1 MKMKIRFSLI
11 TLLITLVCSSV
22 MAQQTDRY
30 QLEGRAV
37 EASTNKGIGYATIAL
52 LKADSSIV
60 AAVAADATGAFTIAA
75 KEQGRYMLQI
85 SSVGYTTHNRE
96 VELVE
101 GKTKL
106 GKVVLEQGIDI
117 SEVVVA
123 VQKPLIVA
131 DDEKI
136 AYSVEDDPDSA
147 TSQVVDIMRKVPQLS
162 VDAEGNVLLNGQS
175 DYKVLVNGRS
185 SSMMSKNFKSVIE
198 SMPAGSVKK
207 IEVITNP
214 STKYEAEGVGGIINI
229 ITDRK
234 VAGGYN
240 GNVNISGS
248 TQYFLNGNA
257 YIAAQAGKFSISA
270 SAYMQGIKS
279 RLDHRGEGF
288 REVFDD
294 PTMHLMTS
302 STGMKYNGRYLGAYF
317 NASYEID
324 TMNLITLE
332 GGYHNGKNRS
342 NANSKTEI
350 FSIDNERVMAYD
362 NYLNSHYNYNSYW
375 AAANYQRTFNRQ
387 DHTLTVSYEMDLSP
401 DKEEQLYDV
410 LNTFN
415 YPTSSRRN
423 LGDNGSFDNT
433 VQIDYFN
440 PINKVHSIEA
450 GTKYIYRRYTNE
462 SQTLLRDEATGEFA
476 IAPDYP
482 RSDMNY
488 TQNILALYAGYH
500 VKGKKLSGRV
510 GARMEQAWSDV
521 AVVTEKDKITYDP
534 SLFNVIPYASAN
546 YRPNDANTLSL
557 SYTQRLSRPNLWHM
571 NPYRNESPLNVSYG
585 NPDLDATLAHSV
597 ALSWRRFSSSWN
609 ISLGTTGSFSN
620 NALSSYSFVEDGV
633 THSTYDNIAK
643 RQIYGLNGTIGYRS
657 GVKFNVQLSGQGGY
671 NVIKAPA
678 LNLEN
683 DGFTYNVSLYASAA
697 LWKDATIYCN
707 GYAYRFGV
715 DLENS
720 FKQTYFSYGLGL
732 RQQLFKKKLTLS
744 FTASNPFNAN
754 SKLTQVVQTNTYRS
768 ENTSWQTL
776 RQFSFSIG
784 YRFGKSQVNVKSTNR
799 SIQNDDMES
808 GSRGGNSGG
817 GQQGM

>member
-1 MKMKIRFSLI
+1 MKAFFASLLLMI
-11 TLLITLVCSSV
+11 TALSTSA
-22 MAQQTDRY
+22 MAQNTNTY
-30 QLEGRAV
+30 TLEGRVV
-37 EASTNKGIGYATIAL
+37 ESSTDNAIGYATVAL
-52 LKADSSIV
+52 LRADSTV
-60 AAVAADATGAFTIAA
+60 VTAAAADAVGDFKLST
-75 KEQGRYMLQI
+75 KEAGTYTLQI
-85 SSVGYTTHNRE
+85 SSVGYTTLNRS
-96 VELVE
+96 VEIVE
-101 GKTKL
+101 ERTKL
-106 GKVVLEQGIDI
+106 GKVALEQGVDI
-117 SEVVVA
+117 KEVIVA

-131 DDEKI
+131 DDEKL
-136 AYSVEDDPDSA
+136 AYSVEDDPDAA
-147 TSQVVDIMRKVPQLS
+147 TSQLVDIMRKVPQLS

-185 SSMMSKNFKSVIE
+185 SSMMSKNFKTVIE

-229 ITDRK
+229 ITNRK

-240 GNVNISGS
+240 GNVNLSGS
-248 TQYFLNGNA
+248 NHYFLNGNA
-257 YIAAQAGKFSISA
+257 YFAAQAGKFSISA
-270 SAYMQGIKS
+270 SAYVQGMKS
-279 RLDHRGEGF
+279 RLTHRGEGF

-302 STGMKYNGRYLGAYF
+302 STGMTYKGKYWGAYF

-332 GGYHNGKNRS
+332 GGYHNGTNKS
-342 NANSKTEI
+342 IADSKTEV
-350 FSIDNERVMAYD
+350 FSIDNERVVAYD
-362 NYLNSHYNYNSYW
+362 NTWESGYKYNSYW
-375 AAANYQRTFNRQ
+375 ASANYQHRFNREE
-387 DHTLTVSYEMDLSP
+387 HTLTLSYEMDLSP
-401 DKEEQLYDV
+401 DKEDQLYDV

-415 YPTSSRRN
+415 YPTSARRN

-440 PINKVHSIEA
+440 PINKMHSIEA
-450 GTKYIYRRYTNE
+450 GSKYIYRRYTNE

-476 IAPDYP
+476 VAPDYP

-488 TQNILALYAGYH
+488 TQNILAFYAGYH

-521 AVVTEKDKITYDP
+521 VVRTEKEDIAYDP

-557 SYTQRLSRPNLWHM
+557 SYTQRLSRPNIWHM
-571 NPYRNESPLNVSYG
+571 NPYRNESPMSVSSG
-585 NPDLDATLAHSV
+585 NPDLDATIAHSV

-609 ISLGTTGSFSN
+609 VSLGTTGSFSN
-620 NALSSYSFVEDGV
+620 NAVSSYTFVEDGV
-633 THSTYDNIAK
+633 THSTYGNIAK
-643 RQIYGLNGTIGYRS
+643 RQVYGLNGTIGYRS

-671 NVIKAPA
+671 NVIKAPT
-678 LNLEN
+678 LNLAN

-720 FKQTYFSYGLGL
+720 YKQTYFSYGLGL

-744 FTASNPFNAN
+744 FTASNPFT
-754 SKLTQVVQTNTYRS
+754 SKMKLTSVTETNSYRS
-768 ENTSWQTL
+768 ENTSWQTP

-784 YRFGKSQVNVKSTNR
+784 YRFGKTQVNVKSTNR
-799 SIQNDDMES
+799 SIQNDDMDTS
-808 GSRGGNSGG
+808 SRGANAGAG
-817 GQQGM
+817 QGM

>member
-1 MKMKIRFSLI
+1 MKAFFASLLLMI
-11 TLLITLVCSSV
+11 TALSTSA
-22 MAQQTDRY
+22 MAQNTTSY
-30 QLEGRAV
+30 TLEGRVV
-37 EASTNKGIGYATIAL
+37 EASTDNSIGYATVAL
-52 LKADSSIV
+52 LRTDSTV
-60 AAVAADATGAFTIAA
+60 VTAAAADAVGDFKLST
-75 KEQGRYMLQI
+75 KEAGTYTLQI
-85 SSVGYTTHNRE
+85 SSVGYTTLNRS
-96 VELVE
+96 VEIVDE
-101 GKTKL
+101 RTKL
-106 GKVVLEQGIDI
+106 GKVALEQGVDI
-117 SEVVVA
+117 KEVVVA

-131 DDEKI
+131 DDEKL
-136 AYSVEDDPDSA
+136 AYSVEDDPDAA
-147 TSQVVDIMRKVPQLS
+147 TSQLVDIMRKVPQLS

-185 SSMMSKNFKSVIE
+185 SSMMSKNFKTVIE

-229 ITDRK
+229 ITNRK

-240 GNVNISGS
+240 GNVNLSGS
-248 TQYFLNGNA
+248 NHYFLNGNA
-257 YIAAQAGKFSISA
+257 YFAAQAGKFSISA
-270 SAYMQGIKS
+270 SAYVQGMKS
-279 RLDHRGEGF
+279 RLTHRGEGF

-302 STGMKYNGRYLGAYF
+302 STGMTYKGKHWGAYF

-332 GGYHNGKNRS
+332 GGYHNGTNKS
-342 NANSKTEI
+342 IADSKTEV
-350 FSIDNERVMAYD
+350 FSIDNERVVAYD
-362 NYLNSHYNYNSYW
+362 NTWESGYKYNSYW
-375 AAANYQRTFNRQ
+375 ASANYQHRFNREE
-387 DHTLTVSYEMDLSP
+387 HTLTLSYEMDLSP
-401 DKEEQLYDV
+401 DKEDQLYDV

-415 YPTSSRRN
+415 YPTSARRN

-440 PINKVHSIEA
+440 PINKMHSIEA
-450 GTKYIYRRYTNE
+450 GSKYIYRRYTNE

-476 IAPDYP
+476 VAPDYP

-510 GARMEQAWSDV
+510 GTRMEQAWSDV
-521 AVVTEKDKITYDP
+521 VVRTEKEDIAYDP

-571 NPYRNESPLNVSYG
+571 NPYRNESPLSVSYG
-585 NPDLDATLAHSV
+585 NPDLDATIAHSV

-609 ISLGTTGSFSN
+609 VSLGTTGSFSN
-620 NALSSYSFVEDGV
+620 NALSSYTFVEDGV
-633 THSTYDNIAK
+633 THSTYGNIAK
-643 RQIYGLNGTIGYRS
+643 RQVYGLNGTIGYRS

-671 NVIKAPA
+671 NVIKAPT
-678 LNLEN
+678 LNLAN

-720 FKQTYFSYGLGL
+720 YKQTYFSYGLGL

-744 FTASNPFNAN
+744 FTASNPFT
-754 SKLTQVVQTNTYRS
+754 SKMKLTSVTETNSYRS
-768 ENTSWQTL
+768 ENTSWQTP

-784 YRFGKSQVNVKSTNR
+784 YRFGKTQVNVKSTNR
-799 SIQNDDMES
+799 SIQNDDMDTS
-808 GSRGGNSGG
+808 SRGANTGAG
-817 GQQGM
+817 QGM

>member
-1 MKMKIRFSLI
+1 MKAFFASLLLMI
-11 TLLITLVCSSV
+11 TALSTSA
-22 MAQQTDRY
+22 MAQNTINY
-30 QLEGRAV
+30 TLEGRVV
-37 EASTNKGIGYATIAL
+37 ESSTDNAIGYATVAL
-52 LKADSSIV
+52 LRADSTV
-60 AAVAADATGAFTIAA
+60 VTAAAADAVGDFKLST
-75 KEQGRYMLQI
+75 KEAGTYTLQI
-85 SSVGYTTHNRE
+85 SSVGYTTLNRS
-96 VELVE
+96 VEIVE
-101 GKTKL
+101 ERTKL
-106 GKVVLEQGIDI
+106 GKVALEQGVDI
-117 SEVVVA
+117 KEVVVA

-131 DDEKI
+131 DDEKL
-136 AYSVEDDPDSA
+136 AYSVEDDPDAA
-147 TSQVVDIMRKVPQLS
+147 TSQLVDIMRKVPQLS

-185 SSMMSKNFKSVIE
+185 SSMMSKNFKTVIE

-229 ITDRK
+229 ITNRK

-240 GNVNISGS
+240 GNVNLSGS
-248 TQYFLNGNA
+248 NHYFLNGNA
-257 YIAAQAGKFSISA
+257 YFAAQAGKFSISA
-270 SAYMQGIKS
+270 SAYVQGMKS
-279 RLDHRGEGF
+279 RLTHRGEGF

-302 STGMKYNGRYLGAYF
+302 STGMTYKGRYLGAYF

-332 GGYHNGKNRS
+332 GGYHNGTNKS
-342 NANSKTEI
+342 IADSKTEV
-350 FSIDNERVMAYD
+350 FSIGNERVVAYD
-362 NYLNSHYNYNSYW
+362 NIWTSGYNYDDYW
-375 AAANYQRTFNRQ
+375 ASANYQHRFNREE
-387 DHTLTVSYEMDLSP
+387 HTLTLSYEMDLSP
-401 DKEEQLYDV
+401 DKEDQLYDV

-415 YPTSSRRN
+415 YPTSARRN

-440 PINKVHSIEA
+440 PINKIHSIEA
-450 GTKYIYRRYTNE
+450 GSKYIYRRYTNE

-510 GARMEQAWSDV
+510 GARMEQAWNDV
-521 AVVTEKDKITYDP
+521 VVRTEKEDIAYDP

-557 SYTQRLSRPNLWHM
+557 SYTQRLSRPSLWTM
-571 NPYRNESPLNVSYG
+571 NPYRNESPLSVSYG

-620 NALSSYSFVEDGV
+620 NAVSSYTFVEDGV
-633 THSTYDNIAK
+633 THSTYGNIAK
-643 RQIYGLNGTIGYRS
+643 RQVYGLNGTIGYRS

-671 NVIKAPA
+671 NVIKAPT
-678 LNLEN
+678 LNLAN

-715 DLENS
+715 GLENS
-720 FKQTYFSYGLGL
+720 YKQTYFSYGLGL

-744 FTASNPFNAN
+744 LTASNPFT
-754 SKLTQVVQTNTYRS
+754 SKMKLTSVTETNSYRS
-768 ENTSWQTL
+768 ENTSWQTP

-784 YRFGKSQVNVKSTNR
+784 YRFGKTQVNVKSTNR
-799 SIQNDDMES
+799 SIQNDDMDTS
-808 GSRGGNSGG
+808 SRGANAGAG
-817 GQQGM
+817 QGM

>member
-1 MKMKIRFSLI
+1 MKAFFASLLLMI
-11 TLLITLVCSSV
+11 TALSTSAI
-22 MAQQTDRY
+22 AQNTTSY
-30 QLEGRAV
+30 TLEGRVV
-37 EASTNKGIGYATIAL
+37 EASTDNSIGYATVAL
-52 LKADSSIV
+52 LRADSTV
-60 AAVAADATGAFTIAA
+60 VTAAAADAVGDFKLST
-75 KEQGRYMLQI
+75 KEAGTYTLQI
-85 SSVGYTTHNRE
+85 SSVGYTTLNRS
-96 VELVE
+96 VEIVE
-101 GKTKL
+101 ERTKL
-106 GKVVLEQGIDI
+106 GKVALEQGVDI
-117 SEVVVA
+117 KEVVVA

-131 DDEKI
+131 DDEKL
-136 AYSVEDDPDSA
+136 AYSVEDDPDAA
-147 TSQVVDIMRKVPQLS
+147 TSQLVDIMRKVPQLS

-185 SSMMSKNFKSVIE
+185 SSMMSKNFKTVIE

-229 ITDRK
+229 ITNRK

-240 GNVNISGS
+240 GNVNLSGS
-248 TQYFLNGNA
+248 NHYFLNGNA
-257 YIAAQAGKFSISA
+257 YFAAQAGKFSISA
-270 SAYMQGIKS
+270 SAYVQGMKS
-279 RLDHRGEGF
+279 RLTHRGEGF

-302 STGMKYNGRYLGAYF
+302 STGMTYKGRHLGAYF

-332 GGYHNGKNRS
+332 GGYHNGTNKS
-342 NANSKTEI
+342 IADSKTEV
-350 FSIDNERVMAYD
+350 FSIGNERVVAYD
-362 NYLNSHYNYNSYW
+362 NTWESGYKYNSYW
-375 AAANYQRTFNRQ
+375 ASANYQHRFNREE
-387 DHTLTVSYEMDLSP
+387 HTLTLSYEMDLSP
-401 DKEEQLYDV
+401 DKEDQLYDV

-415 YPTSSRRN
+415 YPTSARRN

-440 PINKVHSIEA
+440 PINKMHSIEA
-450 GTKYIYRRYTNE
+450 GSKYIYRRYTNE

-521 AVVTEKDKITYDP
+521 VVRTEKEDIAYDP

-557 SYTQRLSRPNLWHM
+557 SYTQRLSRPSLWTM
-571 NPYRNESPLNVSYG
+571 NPYRNESPLSVSYG

-609 ISLGTTGSFSN
+609 VSLGTTGSFSN
-620 NALSSYSFVEDGV
+620 NAVSSYTFVEDGV
-633 THSTYDNIAK
+633 THSTYGNIAK
-643 RQIYGLNGTIGYRS
+643 RQVYGLNGTIGYRS

-671 NVIKAPA
+671 NVIKAPT
-678 LNLEN
+678 LNLAN

-720 FKQTYFSYGLGL
+720 YKQTYFSYGLGL
-732 RQQLFKKKLTLS
+732 RQQLFKKRLTLS
-744 FTASNPFNAN
+744 FTASNPFT
-754 SKLTQVVQTNTYRS
+754 SKMKLTSVTETNSYRS
-768 ENTSWQTL
+768 ENTSWQTP

-784 YRFGKSQVNVKSTNR
+784 YRFGKTQVNVKSTNR
-799 SIQNDDMES
+799 SIQNDDMDTS
-808 GSRGGNSGG
+808 SRGANAGAG
-817 GQQGM
+817 QGM

>member
-1 MKMKIRFSLI
+1 MKAFFTSLLLMI
-11 TLLITLVCSSV
+11 TALSTSA
-22 MAQQTDRY
+22 MAQNTITY
-30 QLEGRAV
+30 TLEGRVV
-37 EASTNKGIGYATIAL
+37 ESSTDNAIGYATVAL
-52 LKADSSIV
+52 LRTDSTV
-60 AAVAADATGAFTIAA
+60 VTAAAADAVGDFKLSA
-75 KEQGRYMLQI
+75 KEKGSYTLQI
-85 SSVGYTTHNRE
+85 SSVGYTTLNRS
-96 VELVE
+96 VEIVE
-101 GKTKL
+101 ERTKL
-106 GKVVLEQGIDI
+106 GKVALEQGVDI
-117 SEVVVA
+117 KEVVVA

-131 DDEKI
+131 DDEKL
-136 AYSVEDDPDSA
+136 AYSVEDDPDAA
-147 TSQVVDIMRKVPQLS
+147 TSQLVDIMRKVPQLS

-185 SSMMSKNFKSVIE
+185 SSMMSKNFKTVIE

-229 ITDRK
+229 ITNRK

-240 GNVNISGS
+240 GNVNLSGS
-248 TQYFLNGNA
+248 NHYFLNGNA
-257 YIAAQAGKFSISA
+257 YFAAQAGKFSISA
-270 SAYMQGIKS
+270 SAYVQGMKS
-279 RLDHRGEGF
+279 RLTHRGEGF

-302 STGMKYNGRYLGAYF
+302 STGMTYKGKYLGAYF

-332 GGYHNGKNRS
+332 GGYHNGTNKGI
-342 NANSKTEI
+342 ADSKTEV
-350 FSIDNERVMAYD
+350 FSIGNERVVAYD
-362 NYLNSHYNYNSYW
+362 NTWESGYKYNSYW
-375 AAANYQRTFNRQ
+375 ASANYQHRFNREE
-387 DHTLTVSYEMDLSP
+387 HTLTLSYEMDLSP
-401 DKEEQLYDV
+401 DKEDQLYDV

-415 YPTSSRRN
+415 YPTSARRN

-440 PINKVHSIEA
+440 PINKMHSIEA
-450 GTKYIYRRYTNE
+450 GSKYIYRRYTNE

-521 AVVTEKDKITYDP
+521 VVRTEKEDIAYDP

-557 SYTQRLSRPNLWHM
+557 SYTQRLSRPSLWNM
-571 NPYRNESPLNVSYG
+571 NPYRNESPLSVSYG

-609 ISLGTTGSFSN
+609 VSLGTTGSFSN
-620 NALSSYSFVEDGV
+620 NAVSSYTFVEDGV
-633 THSTYDNIAK
+633 THSTYGNIAK
-643 RQIYGLNGTIGYRS
+643 RQVYGLNGTIGYRS

-671 NVIKAPA
+671 NVIKAPT
-678 LNLEN
+678 LNLSN
-683 DGFTYNVSLYASAA
+683 DGFTYNISLYASAA

-720 FKQTYFSYGLGL
+720 YKQTYFSYGLGL

-744 FTASNPFNAN
+744 FTASNPFT
-754 SKLTQVVQTNTYRS
+754 SKMKLTSVTETNSYRS
-768 ENTSWQTL
+768 ENTSWQTP

-784 YRFGKSQVNVKSTNR
+784 YRFGKTQVNVKSTNR
-799 SIQNDDMES
+799 SIQNDDMDTS
-808 GSRGGNSGG
+808 SRGANTGAG
-817 GQQGM
+817 QGM

>member
-1 MKMKIRFSLI
+1 MKAFFASLLLMI
-11 TLLITLVCSSV
+11 TALSTSA
-22 MAQQTDRY
+22 MAQNTTSY
-30 QLEGRAV
+30 TLEGRVV
-37 EASTNKGIGYATIAL
+37 ESSTDNSIGYATVAL
-52 LKADSSIV
+52 LRADSTV
-60 AAVAADATGAFTIAA
+60 VTAAAADAVGDFKLST
-75 KEQGRYMLQI
+75 KEAGTYTLQI
-85 SSVGYTTHNRE
+85 SSVGYTTLNRS
-96 VELVE
+96 VEIVE
-101 GKTKL
+101 ERTKL
-106 GKVVLEQGIDI
+106 GKVALEQGVDI
-117 SEVVVA
+117 KEVVVA

-131 DDEKI
+131 DDEKL
-136 AYSVEDDPDSA
+136 AYSVEDDPDAA
-147 TSQVVDIMRKVPQLS
+147 TSQLVDIMRKVPQLS

-185 SSMMSKNFKSVIE
+185 SSMMSKNFKTVIE

-229 ITDRK
+229 ITNRK

-240 GNVNISGS
+240 GNVNLSGS
-248 TQYFLNGNA
+248 NHYFLNGNA
-257 YIAAQAGKFSISA
+257 YFAAQAGKFSISA
-270 SAYMQGIKS
+270 SAYVQGMKS
-279 RLDHRGEGF
+279 RLTHRGEGF

-302 STGMKYNGRYLGAYF
+302 STGMTYKGKYWGAYF

-332 GGYHNGKNRS
+332 GGYHNGTNKGI
-342 NANSKTEI
+342 ADSKTEV
-350 FSIDNERVMAYD
+350 FSIGNERVVAYD
-362 NYLNSHYNYNSYW
+362 NIWTSGYKYNSYW
-375 AAANYQRTFNRQ
+375 ASANYQHRFNREE
-387 DHTLTVSYEMDLSP
+387 HTLTLSYEMDLSP
-401 DKEEQLYDV
+401 DKEDQLYDV

-415 YPTSSRRN
+415 YPTSARRN

-440 PINKVHSIEA
+440 PINKMHSIEA
-450 GTKYIYRRYTNE
+450 GSKYIYRRYTNE

-476 IAPDYP
+476 VAPDYP

-521 AVVTEKDKITYDP
+521 VVRTEKEDIAYDP

-557 SYTQRLSRPNLWHM
+557 SYTQRLSRPNLWNM
-571 NPYRNESPLNVSYG
+571 NPYRNESPMSVSYG
-585 NPDLDATLAHSV
+585 NPDLDATIAHSV

-609 ISLGTTGSFSN
+609 VSLGTTGSFSN

-633 THSTYDNIAK
+633 THSTYGNIAK
-643 RQIYGLNGTIGYRS
+643 RQVYGLNGTIGYRS

-671 NVIKAPA
+671 NVIKAPT
-678 LNLEN
+678 LNLAN

-720 FKQTYFSYGLGL
+720 YKQTYFSYGLGL

-744 FTASNPFNAN
+744 FTASNPFT
-754 SKLTQVVQTNTYRS
+754 SKMKLTSVTETNSYRS
-768 ENTSWQTL
+768 ENTSWQTP

-784 YRFGKSQVNVKSTNR
+784 YRFGKTQVNVKSTNR
-799 SIQNDDMES
+799 SIQNDDMDTS
-808 GSRGGNSGG
+808 SRGANAGAG
-817 GQQGM
+817 QGM

>member
-1 MKMKIRFSLI
+1 
-11 TLLITLVCSSV
+11 
-22 MAQQTDRY
+22 MAQNTTSY
-30 QLEGRAV
+30 TLEGRVV
-37 EASTNKGIGYATIAL
+37 ESSTDNSIGYATVAL
-52 LKADSSIV
+52 LRADSTV
-60 AAVAADATGAFTIAA
+60 VTAAAADAVGDFKLST
-75 KEQGRYMLQI
+75 KEAGTYTLQI
-85 SSVGYTTHNRE
+85 SSVGYTTLNRS
-96 VELVE
+96 VEIVE
-101 GKTKL
+101 ERTKL
-106 GKVVLEQGIDI
+106 GKVALEQGVDI
-117 SEVVVA
+117 KEVVVA

-131 DDEKI
+131 DDEKL
-136 AYSVEDDPDSA
+136 AYSVEDDPDAA
-147 TSQVVDIMRKVPQLS
+147 TSQLVDIMRKVPQLS

-185 SSMMSKNFKSVIE
+185 SSMMSKNFKTVIE

-229 ITDRK
+229 ITNRK

-240 GNVNISGS
+240 GNVNLSGS
-248 TQYFLNGNA
+248 NHYFLNGNA
-257 YIAAQAGKFSISA
+257 YFAAQAGKFSISA
-270 SAYMQGIKS
+270 SAYVQGMKS
-279 RLDHRGEGF
+279 RLTHRGEGF

-302 STGMKYNGRYLGAYF
+302 STGMTYKGKYWGAYF

-332 GGYHNGKNRS
+332 GGYHNGTNKGI
-342 NANSKTEI
+342 ADSKTEV
-350 FSIDNERVMAYD
+350 FSIGNERVVAYD
-362 NYLNSHYNYNSYW
+362 NIWTSGYKYNSYW
-375 AAANYQRTFNRQ
+375 ASANYQHRFNREE
-387 DHTLTVSYEMDLSP
+387 HTLTLSYEMDLSP
-401 DKEEQLYDV
+401 DKEDQLYDV

-415 YPTSSRRN
+415 YPTSARRN

-440 PINKVHSIEA
+440 PINKMHSIEA
-450 GTKYIYRRYTNE
+450 GSKYIYRRYTNE

-476 IAPDYP
+476 VAPDYP

-521 AVVTEKDKITYDP
+521 VVRTEKEDIAYDP

-557 SYTQRLSRPNLWHM
+557 SYTQRLSRPNLWNM
-571 NPYRNESPLNVSYG
+571 NPYRNESPMSVSYG
-585 NPDLDATLAHSV
+585 NPDLDATIAHSV

-609 ISLGTTGSFSN
+609 VSLGTTGSFSN

-633 THSTYDNIAK
+633 THSTYGNIAK
-643 RQIYGLNGTIGYRS
+643 RQVYGLNGTIGYRS

-671 NVIKAPA
+671 NVIKAPT
-678 LNLEN
+678 LNLAN

-720 FKQTYFSYGLGL
+720 YKQTYFSYGLGL

-744 FTASNPFNAN
+744 FTASNPFT
-754 SKLTQVVQTNTYRS
+754 SKMKLTSVTETNSYRS
-768 ENTSWQTL
+768 ENTSWQTP

-784 YRFGKSQVNVKSTNR
+784 YRFGKTQVNVKSTNR
-799 SIQNDDMES
+799 SIQNDDMDTS
-808 GSRGGNSGG
+808 SRGANAGAG
-817 GQQGM
+817 QGM

>member
-1 MKMKIRFSLI
+1 MKALLTSLLLMI
-11 TLLITLVCSSV
+11 TALSTSA
-22 MAQQTDRY
+22 MAQNTITY
-30 QLEGRAV
+30 TLEGRVV
-37 EASTNKGIGYATIAL
+37 ESSTDNAIGYATVAL
-52 LKADSSIV
+52 LRADSTV
-60 AAVAADATGAFTIAA
+60 VTAAAADAVGDFKLST
-75 KEQGRYMLQI
+75 KEAGTYTLQI
-85 SSVGYTTHNRE
+85 SSVGYTTLNRS
-96 VELVE
+96 VEIVE
-101 GKTKL
+101 ERTKL
-106 GKVVLEQGIDI
+106 GKVALEQGVDI
-117 SEVVVA
+117 KEVVVA

-131 DDEKI
+131 DDEKL
-136 AYSVEDDPDSA
+136 AYSVEDDPDAA
-147 TSQVVDIMRKVPQLS
+147 TSQLVDIMRKVPQLS

-185 SSMMSKNFKSVIE
+185 SSMMSKNFKTVIE

-229 ITDRK
+229 ITNRK

-240 GNVNISGS
+240 GNVNLSGS
-248 TQYFLNGNA
+248 NHYFLNGNA
-257 YIAAQAGKFSISA
+257 YFAAQAGKFSISA
-270 SAYMQGIKS
+270 SAYVQGMKS
-279 RLDHRGEGF
+279 RLTHRGEGF

-302 STGMKYNGRYLGAYF
+302 STGMTYKGRYLGAYF

-332 GGYHNGKNRS
+332 GGYHNGTNKS
-342 NANSKTEI
+342 IADSKTEV
-350 FSIDNERVMAYD
+350 FSIDNERVVAYD
-362 NYLNSHYNYNSYW
+362 NTWESGYKYNSYW
-375 AAANYQRTFNRQ
+375 ASANYQHRFNREE
-387 DHTLTVSYEMDLSP
+387 HTLTLSYEMDLSP
-401 DKEEQLYDV
+401 DKEDQLYDV

-415 YPTSSRRN
+415 YPTSARRN

-440 PINKVHSIEA
+440 PINKMHSIEA
-450 GTKYIYRRYTNE
+450 GSKYIYRRYTNE
-462 SQTLLRDEATGEFA
+462 SQTLLRDEATDEFVV
-476 IAPDYP
+476 APNYP

-521 AVVTEKDKITYDP
+521 VVRTEKEDIAYDP

-557 SYTQRLSRPNLWHM
+557 SYTQRLSRPSLWNM
-571 NPYRNESPLNVSYG
+571 NPYRNESPLSVSYG

-609 ISLGTTGSFSN
+609 VSLGTTGSFSN
-620 NALSSYSFVEDGV
+620 NAVSSYTFVENGV
-633 THSTYDNIAK
+633 THSTYGNIAK
-643 RQIYGLNGTIGYRS
+643 RQVYGLNGTIGYRS

-671 NVIKAPA
+671 NVIKAPT
-678 LNLEN
+678 LNLAN

-720 FKQTYFSYGLGL
+720 YKQTYFSYGLGL
-732 RQQLFKKKLTLS
+732 RQQLFKKRLTLS
-744 FTASNPFNAN
+744 FTASNPFT
-754 SKLTQVVQTNTYRS
+754 SKMKLTSVTETNSYRS
-768 ENTSWQTL
+768 ENTSWQTP

-784 YRFGKSQVNVKSTNR
+784 YRFGKTQVNVKSTNR
-799 SIQNDDMES
+799 SIQNDDMDTS
-808 GSRGGNSGG
+808 SRGANAGAG
-817 GQQGM
+817 QGM

>member
-1 MKMKIRFSLI
+1 MMKSLLSSLLLAL
-11 TLLITLVCSSV
+11 TLLCTTASGQNTTNFSI
-22 MAQQTDRY
+22 
-30 QLEGRAV
+30 EGRVV
-37 EASTNKGIGYATIAL
+37 EASTDKAIGYATVAL
-52 LKADSSIV
+52 LQTDSTVV
-60 AAVAADATGAFTIAA
+60 AAVAADAVGDFKLSTKKAGAYT
-75 KEQGRYMLQI
+75 LQI
-85 SSVGYTTHNRE
+85 SSVGYTTLSRA
-96 VELVE
+96 VEISDE
-101 GKTKL
+101 RTKL
-106 GKVVLEQGIDI
+106 GRIALEQGVDI
-117 SEVVVA
+117 EEVVVA

-131 DDEKI
+131 DDEKL
-136 AYSVEDDPDSA
+136 AYSVEDDPDAA
-147 TSQVVDIMRKVPQLS
+147 TSQLVDIMRKVPQLS
-162 VDAEGNVLLNGQS
+162 VDAEGNVRLNGQS

-185 SSMMSKNFKSVIE
+185 SSMMSKNFKTVIE

-229 ITDRK
+229 ITNRK

-240 GNVNISGS
+240 GNINLSGS
-248 TQYFLNGNA
+248 TAYSINGNA
-257 YIAAQAGKFSISA
+257 YFAAQAGKFSISA
-270 SAYMQGIKS
+270 SVYMQDMKS
-279 RLDHRGEGF
+279 RLPYRSESF

-294 PTMHLMTS
+294 PTMHLMNS
-302 STGMKYNGRYLGAYF
+302 SATMKYDGRYHGAHF

-324 TMNLITLE
+324 TMNLLTLE
-332 GGYHNGKNRS
+332 GGYYNGKS
-342 NANSKTEI
+342 WDKSDSKTEI

-362 NYLNSHYNYNSYW
+362 NTMESGFKYSSYW
-375 AAANYQRTFNRQ
+375 ASANYQHRFNREE
-387 DHTLTVSYEMDLSP
+387 HTLTLSYEMDLSP
-401 DKEEQLYDV
+401 DKEDQLYDV

-415 YPTSSRRN
+415 YPTSARRN

-440 PINKVHSIEA
+440 PINKMHSIEA
-450 GTKYIYRRYTNE
+450 GSKYIYRRYTNE

-521 AVVTEKDKITYDP
+521 VVRTEKEDIAYDP

-557 SYTQRLSRPNLWHM
+557 SYTQRLSRPNLWNM
-571 NPYRNESPLNVSYG
+571 NPYRNESPMSVSYG
-585 NPDLDATLAHSV
+585 NPDLDATLAHSF

-609 ISLGTTGSFSN
+609 ISLGTTSSFSN
-620 NALSSYSFVEDGV
+620 NALSPYSFVEDGV
-633 THSTYDNIAK
+633 THSTYGNIAK

-671 NVIKAPA
+671 NVIKAPT
-678 LNLEN
+678 LNLSN

-697 LWKDATIYCN
+697 LWKNATIYCN
-707 GYAYRFGV
+707 GYAFRFGV

-744 FTASNPFNAN
+744 FTASNPFTPDM
-754 SKLTQVVQTNTYRS
+754 KLTNITETNSYRS

-776 RQFSFSIG
+776 RHFSFSVG

-808 GSRGGNSGG
+808 NSRGGGNSGG
-817 GQQGM
+817 PVM

>member
-1 MKMKIRFSLI
+1 MKAFFTSLLLMI
-11 TLLITLVCSSV
+11 TALSTSA
-22 MAQQTDRY
+22 MAQNTITY
-30 QLEGRAV
+30 TLEGRVV
-37 EASTNKGIGYATIAL
+37 ESSTDNAIGYATVAL
-52 LKADSSIV
+52 LRADSTV
-60 AAVAADATGAFTIAA
+60 VTAAAADAVGDFKLST
-75 KEQGRYMLQI
+75 KEAGTYTLQI
-85 SSVGYTTHNRE
+85 SSVGYTTLNRS
-96 VELVE
+96 VEIVE
-101 GKTKL
+101 ERTKL
-106 GKVVLEQGIDI
+106 GKVALEQGVDI
-117 SEVVVA
+117 KEVVVA

-131 DDEKI
+131 DDEKL
-136 AYSVEDDPDSA
+136 AYSVEDDPDAA
-147 TSQVVDIMRKVPQLS
+147 TSQLVDIMRKVPQLS

-185 SSMMSKNFKSVIE
+185 SSMMSKNFKTVIE

-229 ITDRK
+229 ITNRK

-240 GNVNISGS
+240 GNVNLSGS
-248 TQYFLNGNA
+248 NHYFLNGNA
-257 YIAAQAGKFSISA
+257 YFAAQAGKFSISA
-270 SAYMQGIKS
+270 SAYVQGMKS
-279 RLDHRGEGF
+279 RLTHRGEGF

-302 STGMKYNGRYLGAYF
+302 STGMTYKGKYWGAYF

-332 GGYHNGKNRS
+332 GGYHNGTNKGI
-342 NANSKTEI
+342 ADSKTEV
-350 FSIDNERVMAYD
+350 FSIGNERVVAYD
-362 NYLNSHYNYNSYW
+362 NTWESGYKYNSYW
-375 AAANYQRTFNRQ
+375 ASANYQHRFNREE
-387 DHTLTVSYEMDLSP
+387 HTLTLSYEMDLSP
-401 DKEEQLYDV
+401 DKEDQLYDV

-415 YPTSSRRN
+415 YPTSARRN

-440 PINKVHSIEA
+440 PINKMHSIEA
-450 GTKYIYRRYTNE
+450 GSKYIYRRYTNE

-521 AVVTEKDKITYDP
+521 VVRTEKEDIAYDP

-557 SYTQRLSRPNLWHM
+557 SYTQRLSRPNLWNM
-571 NPYRNESPLNVSYG
+571 NPYRNESPLSVSYG

-609 ISLGTTGSFSN
+609 VSLGTTGSFSN
-620 NALSSYSFVEDGV
+620 NAVSSYTFVEDGV
-633 THSTYDNIAK
+633 THSTYGNIAK
-643 RQIYGLNGTIGYRS
+643 RQVYGLNGTIGYRS

-671 NVIKAPA
+671 NVIKAPT
-678 LNLEN
+678 LNLSN

-720 FKQTYFSYGLGL
+720 YKQTYFSYGLGL

-744 FTASNPFNAN
+744 FTASNPFT
-754 SKLTQVVQTNTYRS
+754 SKMKLTSVTETNSYRS
-768 ENTSWQTL
+768 ENTSWQTP

-784 YRFGKSQVNVKSTNR
+784 YRFGKTQVNVKSTNR
-799 SIQNDDMES
+799 SIQNDDMDTS
-808 GSRGGNSGG
+808 SRGANAGAG
-817 GQQGM
+817 QGM

>member
-1 MKMKIRFSLI
+1 MKAFFASLLLMI
-11 TLLITLVCSSV
+11 TALSTSA
-22 MAQQTDRY
+22 MAQNTTSY
-30 QLEGRAV
+30 TLEGRVV
-37 EASTNKGIGYATIAL
+37 EASTDNSIGYATVAL
-52 LKADSSIV
+52 LRADSTV
-60 AAVAADATGAFTIAA
+60 VTAAAADAVGDFKLST
-75 KEQGRYMLQI
+75 KEAGTYTLQI
-85 SSVGYTTHNRE
+85 SSVGYTTLNRS
-96 VELVE
+96 VEIVE
-101 GKTKL
+101 ERTKL
-106 GKVVLEQGIDI
+106 GKVALAQGVDI
-117 SEVVVA
+117 KEVVVA

-131 DDEKI
+131 DDEKL
-136 AYSVEDDPDSA
+136 AYSVEDDPDAA
-147 TSQVVDIMRKVPQLS
+147 TSQLIDIMRKVPQLS

-185 SSMMSKNFKSVIE
+185 SSMMSKNFKTVIE

-229 ITDRK
+229 ITNRK

-240 GNVNISGS
+240 GNVNFSGS
-248 TQYFLNGNA
+248 NHYFLNGNA
-257 YIAAQAGKFSISA
+257 YFAAQTGKFSISA
-270 SAYMQGIKS
+270 SAYVQGMKS
-279 RLDHRGEGF
+279 RLTHRGEGF

-302 STGMKYNGRYLGAYF
+302 STGMTYKGKYLGAYF

-332 GGYHNGKNRS
+332 GGYHNGTNKGI
-342 NANSKTEI
+342 ADSKTEV
-350 FSIDNERVMAYD
+350 FSIDNERVVAYD
-362 NYLNSHYNYNSYW
+362 NTWESGYKYNSYW
-375 AAANYQRTFNRQ
+375 ASANYQHRFNREE
-387 DHTLTVSYEMDLSP
+387 HTLTLSYEMDLSP
-401 DKEEQLYDV
+401 DKEDQLYDV

-415 YPTSSRRN
+415 YPTSARRN

-440 PINKVHSIEA
+440 PINKMHSIEA
-450 GTKYIYRRYTNE
+450 GSKYIYRRYTNE

-500 VKGKKLSGRV
+500 VKGKKLSGRI

-521 AVVTEKDKITYDP
+521 VVRTEKEDIAYDP

-557 SYTQRLSRPNLWHM
+557 SYTQRLSRPSLWNM
-571 NPYRNESPLNVSYG
+571 NPYRNESPLSVSYG

-609 ISLGTTGSFSN
+609 VSLGTTGSFSN
-620 NALSSYSFVEDGV
+620 NAVSSYTFVEDGV
-633 THSTYDNIAK
+633 THSTYGNIAK
-643 RQIYGLNGTIGYRS
+643 RQVYGLNGTIGYRS

-671 NVIKAPA
+671 NVIKAPT
-678 LNLEN
+678 LNLAN

-720 FKQTYFSYGLGL
+720 YKQTYFSYGLGL

-744 FTASNPFNAN
+744 FTASNPFT
-754 SKLTQVVQTNTYRS
+754 SKMKLTSVTETNSYRS
-768 ENTSWQTL
+768 ENTSWQTP

-784 YRFGKSQVNVKSTNR
+784 YRFGKTQVNVKSTNR
-799 SIQNDDMES
+799 SIQNDDMDTS
-808 GSRGGNSGG
+808 SRGANAGAG
-817 GQQGM
+817 QGM

>member
-1 MKMKIRFSLI
+1 MKAFFASLLLMI
-11 TLLITLVCSSV
+11 TALSTSA
-22 MAQQTDRY
+22 MAQNTTSY
-30 QLEGRAV
+30 TLEGRVV
-37 EASTNKGIGYATIAL
+37 EASTDNSIGYATVAL
-52 LKADSSIV
+52 LRADSTV
-60 AAVAADATGAFTIAA
+60 VTAAAADAVGDFKLST
-75 KEQGRYMLQI
+75 KEAGTYTLQI
-85 SSVGYTTHNRE
+85 SSVGYTTLNRS
-96 VELVE
+96 VEIVE
-101 GKTKL
+101 ERTKL
-106 GKVVLEQGIDI
+106 GKVALAQGVDI
-117 SEVVVA
+117 KEVVVA

-131 DDEKI
+131 DDEKL
-136 AYSVEDDPDSA
+136 AYSVEDDPDAA
-147 TSQVVDIMRKVPQLS
+147 TSQLIDIMRKVPQLS

-185 SSMMSKNFKSVIE
+185 SSMMSKNFKTVIE

-229 ITDRK
+229 ITNRK

-240 GNVNISGS
+240 GNVNLSGS
-248 TQYFLNGNA
+248 NHYFLNGNA
-257 YIAAQAGKFSISA
+257 YFAAQTGKFSISA
-270 SAYMQGIKS
+270 SAYVQGMKS
-279 RLDHRGEGF
+279 RLTHRGEGF

-302 STGMKYNGRYLGAYF
+302 STGMTYKGKYLGAYF

-332 GGYHNGKNRS
+332 GGYHNGTNKS
-342 NANSKTEI
+342 IADSKTEV
-350 FSIDNERVMAYD
+350 FSIDNERVVAYD
-362 NYLNSHYNYNSYW
+362 NTWESGYKYNSYW
-375 AAANYQRTFNRQ
+375 ASANYQHRFNREE
-387 DHTLTVSYEMDLSP
+387 HTLTLSYEMDLSP
-401 DKEEQLYDV
+401 DKEDQLYDV

-415 YPTSSRRN
+415 YPTSARRN

-440 PINKVHSIEA
+440 PINKMHSIEA
-450 GTKYIYRRYTNE
+450 GSKYIYRRYTNE

-476 IAPDYP
+476 VAPDYP

-500 VKGKKLSGRV
+500 VKGKKLSGRI

-521 AVVTEKDKITYDP
+521 VVRTEKEDIAYDP

-557 SYTQRLSRPNLWHM
+557 SYTQRLSRPNLWNM
-571 NPYRNESPLNVSYG
+571 NPYRNESPLSVSYG
-585 NPDLDATLAHSV
+585 NPDLDATIAHSV

-609 ISLGTTGSFSN
+609 VSLGTTGSFSN
-620 NALSSYSFVEDGV
+620 NAVSSYTFVEDGV
-633 THSTYDNIAK
+633 THSTYGNIAK
-643 RQIYGLNGTIGYRS
+643 RQVYGLNGTIGYRS

-671 NVIKAPA
+671 NVIKAPT
-678 LNLEN
+678 LNLAN

-720 FKQTYFSYGLGL
+720 YKQTYFSYGLGL

-744 FTASNPFNAN
+744 FTASNPFT
-754 SKLTQVVQTNTYRS
+754 SKMKLTSVTETNSYRS
-768 ENTSWQTL
+768 ENTSWQTP

-784 YRFGKSQVNVKSTNR
+784 YRFGKTQVNVKSTNR
-799 SIQNDDMES
+799 SIQNDDMDTS
-808 GSRGGNSGG
+808 SRGANTGAG
-817 GQQGM
+817 QGM

>member
-1 MKMKIRFSLI
+1 MKAFFASLLLMI
-11 TLLITLVCSSV
+11 TALSTSAI
-22 MAQQTDRY
+22 AQNSTSY
-30 QLEGRAV
+30 TLEGRVV
-37 EASTNKGIGYATIAL
+37 ESSTDNSIGYATVAL
-52 LKADSSIV
+52 LRADSTV
-60 AAVAADATGAFTIAA
+60 VTAAAADAVGDFKLST
-75 KEQGRYMLQI
+75 KEAGTYTLQI
-85 SSVGYTTHNRE
+85 SSVGYTTLNRS
-96 VELVE
+96 VEIVE
-101 GKTKL
+101 ERTKL
-106 GKVVLEQGIDI
+106 GKVALEQGVDI
-117 SEVVVA
+117 KEVVVA

-131 DDEKI
+131 DDEKL
-136 AYSVEDDPDSA
+136 AYSVEDDPDAA
-147 TSQVVDIMRKVPQLS
+147 TSQLVDIMRKVPQLS

-185 SSMMSKNFKSVIE
+185 SSMMSKNFKTVIE

-229 ITDRK
+229 ITNRK

-240 GNVNISGS
+240 GNVNLSGS
-248 TQYFLNGNA
+248 NHYFLNGNA
-257 YIAAQAGKFSISA
+257 YFAAQAGKFSISA
-270 SAYMQGIKS
+270 SAYVQGMKS
-279 RLDHRGEGF
+279 RLTHRGEGF

-302 STGMKYNGRYLGAYF
+302 STGMTYKGKYWGAYF

-332 GGYHNGKNRS
+332 GGYHNGTNKS
-342 NANSKTEI
+342 IADSKTEV
-350 FSIDNERVMAYD
+350 FSIGNERVVAYD
-362 NYLNSHYNYNSYW
+362 NTWESGYKYNSYW
-375 AAANYQRTFNRQ
+375 ASANYQHRFNREE
-387 DHTLTVSYEMDLSP
+387 HTLTLSYEMDLSP
-401 DKEEQLYDV
+401 DKEDQLYDV

-415 YPTSSRRN
+415 YPTSARRN

-440 PINKVHSIEA
+440 PINKMHSIEA
-450 GTKYIYRRYTNE
+450 GSKYIYRRYTNE

-521 AVVTEKDKITYDP
+521 VVRTEKEDIAYDP

-571 NPYRNESPLNVSYG
+571 NPYRNESPLSVSYG

-609 ISLGTTGSFSN
+609 VSLGTTGSFSN
-620 NALSSYSFVEDGV
+620 NAVSRYTFVEDGV
-633 THSTYDNIAK
+633 THSTYGNIAK
-643 RQIYGLNGTIGYRS
+643 RQVYGLNGTIGYRS

-671 NVIKAPA
+671 NVIKAPT
-678 LNLEN
+678 LNLAN

-720 FKQTYFSYGLGL
+720 YKQTYFSYGLGL
-732 RQQLFKKKLTLS
+732 RQQLFKKRLTLS
-744 FTASNPFNAN
+744 FTASNPFT
-754 SKLTQVVQTNTYRS
+754 SKMKLTSVTETNSYRS
-768 ENTSWQTL
+768 ENTSWQTP

-784 YRFGKSQVNVKSTNR
+784 YRFGKTQVNVKSTNR
-799 SIQNDDMES
+799 SIQNDDMDTS
-808 GSRGGNSGG
+808 SRGANAGAG
-817 GQQGM
+817 QGM

>member
-1 MKMKIRFSLI
+1 MKAFFASLLLMI
-11 TLLITLVCSSV
+11 TALSTSAI
-22 MAQQTDRY
+22 AQNTTSY
-30 QLEGRAV
+30 TLEGRVV
-37 EASTNKGIGYATIAL
+37 EASTDNPIGYATVAL
-52 LKADSSIV
+52 LRADSTV
-60 AAVAADATGAFTIAA
+60 VTAAAADAVGDFKLST
-75 KEQGRYMLQI
+75 KEAGTYTLQI
-85 SSVGYTTHNRE
+85 SSVGYTTLNRS
-96 VELVE
+96 VEIVE
-101 GKTKL
+101 ERTKL
-106 GKVVLEQGIDI
+106 GKVALEQGVDI
-117 SEVVVA
+117 KEVVVA

-131 DDEKI
+131 DDEKL
-136 AYSVEDDPDSA
+136 AYSVEDDPDAA
-147 TSQVVDIMRKVPQLS
+147 TSQLVDIMRKVPQLS

-185 SSMMSKNFKSVIE
+185 SSMMSKNFKTVIE

-229 ITDRK
+229 ITNRK

-240 GNVNISGS
+240 GNVNLSGS
-248 TQYFLNGNA
+248 NHYFLNGNA
-257 YIAAQAGKFSISA
+257 YFAAQAGKFSISA
-270 SAYMQGIKS
+270 SAYVQGMKS
-279 RLDHRGEGF
+279 RLTHRGEGF

-302 STGMKYNGRYLGAYF
+302 STGMTYKGKYLGAYF

-332 GGYHNGKNRS
+332 GGYHNGTNKG
-342 NANSKTEI
+342 NADSKTEV
-350 FSIDNERVMAYD
+350 FSIDNERVVAYD
-362 NYLNSHYNYNSYW
+362 NTWESGYKYNSYW
-375 AAANYQRTFNRQ
+375 ASANYQHRFNREE
-387 DHTLTVSYEMDLSP
+387 HTLTLSYEMDLSP
-401 DKEEQLYDV
+401 DKEDQLYDV

-415 YPTSSRRN
+415 YPTSARRN

-440 PINKVHSIEA
+440 PINKMHSIET
-450 GTKYIYRRYTNE
+450 GSKYIYRRYTNE

-476 IAPDYP
+476 VAPDYP

-521 AVVTEKDKITYDP
+521 VVRTEKEDIAYDP

-557 SYTQRLSRPNLWHM
+557 SYTQRLSRPNLWNM
-571 NPYRNESPLNVSYG
+571 NPYRNESPLSVSYG
-585 NPDLDATLAHSV
+585 NPDLDATIAHSV

-609 ISLGTTGSFSN
+609 VSLGTTGSFSN
-620 NALSSYSFVEDGV
+620 NAVSSYTFVEDGV
-633 THSTYDNIAK
+633 THSTYGNIAK
-643 RQIYGLNGTIGYRS
+643 RQVYGLNGTIGYRS

-671 NVIKAPA
+671 NVIKAPT
-678 LNLEN
+678 LNLSN

-697 LWKDATIYCN
+697 LWKDATIYCT

-720 FKQTYFSYGLGL
+720 YKQTYFSYGLGL
-732 RQQLFKKKLTLS
+732 RQQLFKKRLTLS
-744 FTASNPFNAN
+744 FTASNPFT
-754 SKLTQVVQTNTYRS
+754 SKMKLTSVTETNSYRS
-768 ENTSWQTL
+768 ENTSWQTP

-784 YRFGKSQVNVKSTNR
+784 YRFGKTQVNVKSTNR
-799 SIQNDDMES
+799 SIQNDDMDTS
-808 GSRGGNSGG
+808 SRGANTGAG
-817 GQQGM
+817 QGM

>member
-1 MKMKIRFSLI
+1 MKALLSSLLLMFA
-11 TLLITLVCSSV
+11 TLGTSAT
-22 MAQQTDRY
+22 AQNTTTY
-30 QLEGRAV
+30 TLEGRVV
-37 EASTNKGIGYATIAL
+37 EASTNKAIGYATVAL
-52 LKADSSIV
+52 LRADSTV
-60 AAVAADATGAFTIAA
+60 VTAAAADAVGDFKLSA
-75 KEQGRYMLQI
+75 KEAGAYTLQI
-85 SSVGYTTHNRE
+85 SSVGYTTLNRA
-96 VELVE
+96 VEITE
-101 GKTKL
+101 ERTKL
-106 GKVVLEQGIDI
+106 GKVALEQGVDI
-117 SEVVVA
+117 EEVVVA

-131 DDEKI
+131 DDEKL
-136 AYSVEDDPDSA
+136 AYSVEDDPEAA
-147 TSQVVDIMRKVPQLS
+147 TSQLVDIMRKVPQLS

-185 SSMMSKNFKSVIE
+185 SLMMSKNFKSVIE

-229 ITDRK
+229 ITNRK

-240 GNVNISGS
+240 GNVNLSGS

-257 YIAAQAGKFSISA
+257 YFAAQMDKFSISA
-270 SAYMQGIKS
+270 SAYLQGSKS
-279 RLDHRGEGF
+279 RLTYLGEGF

-302 STGMKYNGRYLGAYF
+302 STGMKYGGRFLGAYF

-324 TMNLITLE
+324 TMNLITFE
-332 GGYHNGKNRS
+332 GGYHNGKNW
-342 NANSKTEI
+342 NKANSKTEI
-350 FSIDNERVMAYD
+350 FSIGNERVVAYD
-362 NYLNSHYNYNSYW
+362 NIWTSGYNYDDYW
-375 AAANYQRTFNRQ
+375 ASANYQHTFNRKE
-387 DHTLTVSYEMDLSP
+387 HTLTLSYEMDISP
-401 DKEEQLYDV
+401 DKEDQLYDV
-410 LNTFN
+410 LNTLN
-415 YPTSSRRN
+415 YPTSARRN

-500 VKGKKLSGRV
+500 VKGKKLSGRI

-521 AVVTEKDKITYDP
+521 VVRTEKEDITYDP

-557 SYTQRLSRPNLWHM
+557 SYTQRLGRPSIWHM
-571 NPYRNESPLNVSYG
+571 NPYRNESPMSVSYG
-585 NPDLDATLAHSV
+585 NPNLDATIAHSV

-609 ISLGTTGSFSN
+609 ISLGTSGSFSN
-620 NALSSYSFVEDGV
+620 NALSPYSFVENGIQ
-633 THSTYDNIAK
+633 HSTYGNIVK
-643 RQIYGLNGTIGYRS
+643 RQIYGLNGTIGWRKD
-657 GVKFNVQLSGQGGY
+657 VKFNVQLSGQGGY
-671 NVIKAPA
+671 NVIKAPT
-678 LNLEN
+678 LNLSNE
-683 DGFTYNVSLYASAA
+683 GFTYNVSLYASAA

-715 DLENS
+715 DLENHY
-720 FKQTYFSYGLGL
+720 KQTYFSYGFGL

-744 FTASNPFNAN
+744 LTASNPFT
-754 SKLTQVVQTNTYRS
+754 SKLKLTGITETNTFRS
-768 ENTSWQTL
+768 ENTSWQFPRL
-776 RQFSFSIG
+776 FSFSIG
-784 YRFGKSQVNVKSTNR
+784 YRFGKTQVNVKSTNR
-799 SIQNDDMES
+799 SIQNDDMDS
-808 GSRGGNSGG
+808 SSRGANAGAG
-817 GQQGM
+817 QGM

>member
-1 MKMKIRFSLI
+1 MKAFFASLLLMI
-11 TLLITLVCSSV
+11 TALSTSA
-22 MAQQTDRY
+22 MAQNTTSY
-30 QLEGRAV
+30 TLEGRVV
-37 EASTNKGIGYATIAL
+37 EASTDNSISYATVAL
-52 LKADSSIV
+52 LRADSTV
-60 AAVAADATGAFTIAA
+60 VTAAAADAVGDFKLST
-75 KEQGRYMLQI
+75 KEAGTYTLQI
-85 SSVGYTTHNRE
+85 SSVGYTTLNRS
-96 VELVE
+96 VEIVE
-101 GKTKL
+101 ERTKL
-106 GKVVLEQGIDI
+106 GKVALEQGVDI
-117 SEVVVA
+117 KEVVVA

-131 DDEKI
+131 DDEKL
-136 AYSVEDDPDSA
+136 AYSVEDDPDAA
-147 TSQVVDIMRKVPQLS
+147 TSQLVDIMRKVPQLS

-185 SSMMSKNFKSVIE
+185 SSMMSKNFKTVIE

-229 ITDRK
+229 ITNRK

-240 GNVNISGS
+240 GNVNLSGS
-248 TQYFLNGNA
+248 NHYFLNGNA
-257 YIAAQAGKFSISA
+257 YFAAQAGKFSISA
-270 SAYMQGIKS
+270 SAYVQGMKS
-279 RLDHRGEGF
+279 RLTHRGEGF

-302 STGMKYNGRYLGAYF
+302 STGMKYKGRYWGAYF

-332 GGYHNGKNRS
+332 GGYHNGTNKS
-342 NANSKTEI
+342 IADSKTEV
-350 FSIDNERVMAYD
+350 FSIDNERVVAYD
-362 NYLNSHYNYNSYW
+362 NIWTSGYKYNSYW
-375 AAANYQRTFNRQ
+375 ASANYQHRFNREE
-387 DHTLTVSYEMDLSP
+387 HTLTLSYEMDLSP
-401 DKEEQLYDV
+401 DKEDQLYDV

-415 YPTSSRRN
+415 YPTSARRN

-440 PINKVHSIEA
+440 PINKMHSIEA
-450 GTKYIYRRYTNE
+450 GSKYIYRRYTNE

-521 AVVTEKDKITYDP
+521 VVRTEKEDIAYDP

-571 NPYRNESPLNVSYG
+571 NPYRNESPMSVSYG

-609 ISLGTTGSFSN
+609 VSLGTTGSFSN
-620 NALSSYSFVEDGV
+620 NALSSYTFVEDGV
-633 THSTYDNIAK
+633 THSTYGNIAK
-643 RQIYGLNGTIGYRS
+643 RQVYGLNGTIGYRS

-671 NVIKAPA
+671 NVIKAPT
-678 LNLEN
+678 LNLSN

-720 FKQTYFSYGLGL
+720 YKQTYFSYGLGL
-732 RQQLFKKKLTLS
+732 RQQLFKKRLTLS
-744 FTASNPFNAN
+744 FTASNPFT
-754 SKLTQVVQTNTYRS
+754 SKMKLTSVTETNSYRS
-768 ENTSWQTL
+768 ENTSWQTP

-784 YRFGKSQVNVKSTNR
+784 YRFGKTQVNVKSTNR
-799 SIQNDDMES
+799 SIQNDDMDTS
-808 GSRGGNSGG
+808 SRGANAGAG
-817 GQQGM
+817 QGM

>member
-1 MKMKIRFSLI
+1 MKAFFTSLLLMI
-11 TLLITLVCSSV
+11 TALSTSA
-22 MAQQTDRY
+22 MAQNTNTY
-30 QLEGRAV
+30 TLEGRVV
-37 EASTNKGIGYATIAL
+37 ESSTDNAIGYATVAL
-52 LKADSSIV
+52 LRADSTV
-60 AAVAADATGAFTIAA
+60 VTAAAADAVGDFKLST
-75 KEQGRYMLQI
+75 KEAGTYTLQI
-85 SSVGYTTHNRE
+85 SSVGYTTLNRS
-96 VELVE
+96 VEIVE
-101 GKTKL
+101 ERTKL
-106 GKVVLEQGIDI
+106 GKVALEQGVDI
-117 SEVVVA
+117 KEVVVA

-131 DDEKI
+131 DDEKL
-136 AYSVEDDPDSA
+136 AYSVEDDPDAA
-147 TSQVVDIMRKVPQLS
+147 TSQLVDIMRKVPQLS

-185 SSMMSKNFKSVIE
+185 SSMMSKNFKTVIE

-229 ITDRK
+229 ITNRK

-240 GNVNISGS
+240 GNVNLSGS
-248 TQYFLNGNA
+248 NHYFLNGNA
-257 YIAAQAGKFSISA
+257 YFAAQAGKFSISA
-270 SAYMQGIKS
+270 SAYVQGMKS
-279 RLDHRGEGF
+279 RLTHRGEGF

-302 STGMKYNGRYLGAYF
+302 STGMTYKGRYLGAYF

-332 GGYHNGKNRS
+332 GGYHNGTNKS
-342 NANSKTEI
+342 IADSKTEV
-350 FSIDNERVMAYD
+350 FSIGNERVVAYD
-362 NYLNSHYNYNSYW
+362 NIWTSGYNYDDYW
-375 AAANYQRTFNRQ
+375 ASANYQHRFNREE
-387 DHTLTVSYEMDLSP
+387 HTLTISYEMDLSP
-401 DKEEQLYDV
+401 DKEDQLYDV

-415 YPTSSRRN
+415 YPTSARRN

-440 PINKVHSIEA
+440 PINKMHSIEA
-450 GTKYIYRRYTNE
+450 GSKYIYRRYTNE

-521 AVVTEKDKITYDP
+521 VVCTEKEDIAYDP

-557 SYTQRLSRPNLWHM
+557 SYTQRLSRPSLWNM
-571 NPYRNESPLNVSYG
+571 NPYRNESPLSVSYG

-609 ISLGTTGSFSN
+609 VSLGTTGSFSN
-620 NALSSYSFVEDGV
+620 NAVSSYTFVEDGV
-633 THSTYDNIAK
+633 THSTYGNIAK
-643 RQIYGLNGTIGYRS
+643 RQVYGLNGTIGYRS

-671 NVIKAPA
+671 NVIKAPT
-678 LNLEN
+678 LNLAN
-683 DGFTYNVSLYASAA
+683 DGFTYNISLYASAA

-720 FKQTYFSYGLGL
+720 YKQTYFSYGLGL

-744 FTASNPFNAN
+744 LTASNPFT
-754 SKLTQVVQTNTYRS
+754 SKMKLTSVTETNSYRS
-768 ENTSWQTL
+768 ENTSWQTP

-784 YRFGKSQVNVKSTNR
+784 YRFGKTQVNVKSTNR
-799 SIQNDDMES
+799 SIQNDDMDTS
-808 GSRGGNSGG
+808 SRGANAGAG
-817 GQQGM
+817 QGM

>member
-1 MKMKIRFSLI
+1 MKIRFSLI

-229 ITDRK
+229 ITNRK

-270 SAYMQGIKS
+270 SAYLQGIKS
-279 RLDHRGEGF
+279 RLAHRGEGF

-302 STGMKYNGRYLGAYF
+302 STGMRYNGRYLGAYF

-350 FSIDNERVMAYD
+350 FSIDNDRVMAYD

-401 DKEEQLYDV
+401 DKEERLYDV

-521 AVVTEKDKITYDP
+521 AVVTEKDKITYGP

-557 SYTQRLSRPNLWHM
+557 SYTQRLSRPSLWQM

-633 THSTYDNIAK
+633 THSTYGNIAK

-683 DGFTYNVSLYASAA
+683 YGFTYNVSLYASAA

>member
-1 MKMKIRFSLI
+1 MKAFFASLLLMI
-11 TLLITLVCSSV
+11 TALSTSA
-22 MAQQTDRY
+22 MAQNTISY
-30 QLEGRAV
+30 TLEGRVV
-37 EASTNKGIGYATIAL
+37 ESSTDNAIGYATVAL
-52 LKADSSIV
+52 LRTDSTV
-60 AAVAADATGAFTIAA
+60 VTAAAADAVGDFKLST
-75 KEQGRYMLQI
+75 KEAGTYTLQI
-85 SSVGYTTHNRE
+85 SSVGYTTLNRS
-96 VELVE
+96 VEIVE
-101 GKTKL
+101 ERTKL
-106 GKVVLEQGIDI
+106 GKVALEQGVDI
-117 SEVVVA
+117 KEVVVA

-131 DDEKI
+131 DDEKL
-136 AYSVEDDPDSA
+136 AYSVEDDPDAA
-147 TSQVVDIMRKVPQLS
+147 TSQLVDIMRKVPQLS

-185 SSMMSKNFKSVIE
+185 SSMMSKNFKTVIE

-229 ITDRK
+229 ITNRK

-240 GNVNISGS
+240 GNVNLSGS
-248 TQYFLNGNA
+248 NHYFLNGNA
-257 YIAAQAGKFSISA
+257 YFAAQAGKFSISA
-270 SAYMQGIKS
+270 SAYVQGMKS
-279 RLDHRGEGF
+279 RLTHRGEGF

-302 STGMKYNGRYLGAYF
+302 STGMTYKGKYWGAYF

-332 GGYHNGKNRS
+332 GGYHNGTNKS
-342 NANSKTEI
+342 IADSKTEV
-350 FSIDNERVMAYD
+350 FSIDNERVVAYD
-362 NYLNSHYNYNSYW
+362 NTWESGYKYNSYW
-375 AAANYQRTFNRQ
+375 ASANYQHRFNREE
-387 DHTLTVSYEMDLSP
+387 HTLTLSYEMDLSP
-401 DKEEQLYDV
+401 DKEDQLYDV

-415 YPTSSRRN
+415 YPTSARRN

-440 PINKVHSIEA
+440 PINKMHSIEA
-450 GTKYIYRRYTNE
+450 GSKYIYRRYTNE

-500 VKGKKLSGRV
+500 VKGKKLSGRI

-521 AVVTEKDKITYDP
+521 VVRTEKEDIAYDP

-557 SYTQRLSRPNLWHM
+557 SYTQRLSRPSLWTM
-571 NPYRNESPLNVSYG
+571 NPYRNESPLSVSYG

-609 ISLGTTGSFSN
+609 VSLGTTGSFSN
-620 NALSSYSFVEDGV
+620 NAVSSYTFVEDGV
-633 THSTYDNIAK
+633 THSTYGNIAK
-643 RQIYGLNGTIGYRS
+643 RQVYGLNGTIGYRS

-671 NVIKAPA
+671 NVIKAPT
-678 LNLEN
+678 LNLAN

-720 FKQTYFSYGLGL
+720 YKQTYFSYGLGL

-744 FTASNPFNAN
+744 FTASNPFT
-754 SKLTQVVQTNTYRS
+754 SKMKLTSVTETNSYRS
-768 ENTSWQTL
+768 ENTSWQTP

-784 YRFGKSQVNVKSTNR
+784 YRFGKTQVNVKSTNR
-799 SIQNDDMES
+799 SIQNDDMDTS
-808 GSRGGNSGG
+808 SRGANAGAG
-817 GQQGM
+817 QGM

>member
-1 MKMKIRFSLI
+1 MKAFFTSLLLMI
-11 TLLITLVCSSV
+11 TALSTSA
-22 MAQQTDRY
+22 MAQNTTSY
-30 QLEGRAV
+30 TLEGRVV
-37 EASTNKGIGYATIAL
+37 ESSTDNAIGYATVAL
-52 LKADSSIV
+52 LRADSTV
-60 AAVAADATGAFTIAA
+60 VTAAAADAVGDFKLST
-75 KEQGRYMLQI
+75 KEAGTYTLQI
-85 SSVGYTTHNRE
+85 SSVGYTTLNRS
-96 VELVE
+96 VEIVE
-101 GKTKL
+101 ERTKL
-106 GKVVLEQGIDI
+106 GKVALEQGVDI
-117 SEVVVA
+117 KEVVIA

-131 DDEKI
+131 DDEKL
-136 AYSVEDDPDSA
+136 AYSVEDDPDAA
-147 TSQVVDIMRKVPQLS
+147 TSQLVDIMRKVPQLS

-185 SSMMSKNFKSVIE
+185 SSMMSKNFKTVIE

-229 ITDRK
+229 ITNRK

-240 GNVNISGS
+240 GNVNLSGS
-248 TQYFLNGNA
+248 NHYFLNGNA
-257 YIAAQAGKFSISA
+257 YFAAQAGKFSISA
-270 SAYMQGIKS
+270 SAYVQGMKS
-279 RLDHRGEGF
+279 RLTHRGEGF

-302 STGMKYNGRYLGAYF
+302 STGMTYKGRYLGAYF

-332 GGYHNGKNRS
+332 GGYHNGTNKS
-342 NANSKTEI
+342 IADSKTEV
-350 FSIDNERVMAYD
+350 FSIGNERVVAYD
-362 NYLNSHYNYNSYW
+362 NTWESGYKYNSYW
-375 AAANYQRTFNRQ
+375 ASANYQHRFNREE
-387 DHTLTVSYEMDLSP
+387 HTLTLSYEMDLSP
-401 DKEEQLYDV
+401 DKEDQLYDV

-415 YPTSSRRN
+415 YPTSARRN

-440 PINKVHSIEA
+440 PINKMHSIEA
-450 GTKYIYRRYTNE
+450 GSKYIYRRYTNE

-476 IAPDYP
+476 VAPDYP

-521 AVVTEKDKITYDP
+521 VVRTEKEDIAYDP

-557 SYTQRLSRPNLWHM
+557 SYTQRLSRPNLWNM
-571 NPYRNESPLNVSYG
+571 NPYRNESPLSVSYG

-609 ISLGTTGSFSN
+609 VSLGTTGSFSN
-620 NALSSYSFVEDGV
+620 NAVSSYTFVEDGV
-633 THSTYDNIAK
+633 THSTYGNIAK
-643 RQIYGLNGTIGYRS
+643 RQVYGLNGTIGYRS

-671 NVIKAPA
+671 NVIKAPT
-678 LNLEN
+678 LNLAN
-683 DGFTYNVSLYASAA
+683 DGFTYNISLYASAA

-720 FKQTYFSYGLGL
+720 YKQTYFSYGLGL

-744 FTASNPFNAN
+744 FTASNPFT
-754 SKLTQVVQTNTYRS
+754 SKMKLTSVTETNSYRS
-768 ENTSWQTL
+768 ENTSWQTP

-784 YRFGKSQVNVKSTNR
+784 YRFGKTQVNVKSTNR
-799 SIQNDDMES
+799 SIQNDDMDTS
-808 GSRGGNSGG
+808 SRGANTGAG
-817 GQQGM
+817 QGM

>member
-1 MKMKIRFSLI
+1 
-11 TLLITLVCSSV
+11 TVALL
-22 MAQQTDRY
+22 QTD
-30 QLEGRAV
+30 
-37 EASTNKGIGYATIAL
+37 STV
-52 LKADSSIV
+52 V
-60 AAVAADATGAFTIAA
+60 AAVAADATGEFKLNA
-75 KEQGRYMLQI
+75 KAKGNYTLQI
-85 SSVGYTTHNRE
+85 SSVGYTTLNRPIE
-96 VELVE
+96 IIEE
-101 GKTKL
+101 RTKL
-106 GKVVLEQGIDI
+106 GRIALEQGVDI
-117 SEVVVA
+117 KEVVVA

-131 DDEKI
+131 DDEKL
-136 AYSVEDDPDSA
+136 AYSVEDDPDAA
-147 TSQVVDIMRKVPQLS
+147 TSQLVDIMRKVPQLS

-229 ITDRK
+229 ITNRK
-234 VAGGYN
+234 VTGGYN

-248 TQYFLNGNA
+248 NHYFLNGNA
-257 YIAAQAGKFSISA
+257 YFAAQAGKFSISA
-270 SAYMQGIKS
+270 SAYMQGTKS
-279 RLDHRGEGF
+279 RLTHRGEGF

-302 STGMKYNGRYLGAYF
+302 STGMKYNGKYLGAYF

-324 TMNLITLE
+324 TLNLITLE
-332 GGYHNGKNRS
+332 GGYHNGTNKS
-342 NANSKTEI
+342 IADSKTEV
-350 FSIDNERVMAYD
+350 FSIDNERVVAYD
-362 NYLNSHYNYNSYW
+362 NTWESGYKYNSYW
-375 AAANYQRTFNRQ
+375 ASANYQHRFNREE
-387 DHTLTVSYEMDLSP
+387 HTLTLSYEMDLSP
-401 DKEEQLYDV
+401 DKEDQLYDV

-415 YPTSSRRN
+415 YPTSARRN

-440 PINKVHSIEA
+440 PINKMHSIEA
-450 GTKYIYRRYTNE
+450 GSKYIYRRYTNE

-476 IAPDYP
+476 VAPDYP

-521 AVVTEKDKITYDP
+521 VVRTEKEDIAYDP

-557 SYTQRLSRPNLWHM
+557 SYTQRLSRPNLWNM
-571 NPYRNESPLNVSYG
+571 NPYRKESPMSVSYG

-609 ISLGTTGSFSN
+609 VSLGTTGSFSN
-620 NALSSYSFVEDGV
+620 NALSSYTFVEDGV
-633 THSTYDNIAK
+633 THSTYGNIAK
-643 RQIYGLNGTIGYRS
+643 RQVYGLNGTIGYRS

-671 NVIKAPA
+671 NVIKAPT
-678 LNLEN
+678 LNLAN
-683 DGFTYNVSLYASAA
+683 DGFTYNVSLYASVA

-720 FKQTYFSYGLGL
+720 YKQTYFSYGLGL

-744 FTASNPFNAN
+744 LTASNPFT
-754 SKLTQVVQTNTYRS
+754 SKMKLTSVTETNSYRS
-768 ENTSWQTL
+768 ENTSWQTP

-784 YRFGKSQVNVKSTNR
+784 YRFGKTQVNVKSTNR

-808 GSRGGNSGG
+808 GSRGGGNGG
-817 GQQGM
+817 GQVM

>member
-1 MKMKIRFSLI
+1 MKAFFTSLLLMI
-11 TLLITLVCSSV
+11 TALSTSA
-22 MAQQTDRY
+22 MAQNTTSY
-30 QLEGRAV
+30 TLEGRVV
-37 EASTNKGIGYATIAL
+37 ESSTDNAIGYATVAL
-52 LKADSSIV
+52 LRADSTV
-60 AAVAADATGAFTIAA
+60 VTAAAADAVGDFKLSA
-75 KEQGRYMLQI
+75 KTKGTYTLQI
-85 SSVGYTTHNRE
+85 SSVGYTTLNRS
-96 VELVE
+96 VEIVE
-101 GKTKL
+101 ERTKL
-106 GKVVLEQGIDI
+106 GKVALEQGVDI
-117 SEVVVA
+117 KEVVVA

-131 DDEKI
+131 DDEKL
-136 AYSVEDDPDSA
+136 AYSVEDDPDAA
-147 TSQVVDIMRKVPQLS
+147 TSQLVDIMRKVPQLS

-185 SSMMSKNFKSVIE
+185 SSMMSKNFKTVIE

-229 ITDRK
+229 ITNRK

-240 GNVNISGS
+240 GNVNLSGS
-248 TQYFLNGNA
+248 NHYFLNGNA
-257 YIAAQAGKFSISA
+257 YFAAQAGKFSISA
-270 SAYMQGIKS
+270 SAYVQGMKS
-279 RLDHRGEGF
+279 RLTHRGEGF

-302 STGMKYNGRYLGAYF
+302 STGMKYGGRYLGAYF

-332 GGYHNGKNRS
+332 GGYHNGTNKS
-342 NANSKTEI
+342 IADSKTEV
-350 FSIDNERVMAYD
+350 FSIDNERVVAYD
-362 NYLNSHYNYNSYW
+362 NTWESGYKYNSYW
-375 AAANYQRTFNRQ
+375 ASANYQHRFNREE
-387 DHTLTVSYEMDLSP
+387 HTLTLSYEMVLSP
-401 DKEEQLYDV
+401 DKEDQLYDV

-415 YPTSSRRN
+415 YPTSARRN

-440 PINKVHSIEA
+440 PINKMHSIEA
-450 GTKYIYRRYTNE
+450 GSKYIYRRYTNE

-521 AVVTEKDKITYDP
+521 VIRTEKEDIAYDP

-557 SYTQRLSRPNLWHM
+557 SYTQRLSRPNLWNM
-571 NPYRNESPLNVSYG
+571 NPYRNESPLSVSYG
-585 NPDLDATLAHSV
+585 NPDLDATIAHSV

-609 ISLGTTGSFSN
+609 VSLGTTGSFSN
-620 NALSSYSFVEDGV
+620 NALSSYTFVEDGV
-633 THSTYDNIAK
+633 THSTYGNIAK
-643 RQIYGLNGTIGYRS
+643 RQVYGLNGTIGYRS

-671 NVIKAPA
+671 NVIKAPT
-678 LNLEN
+678 LNLAN

-720 FKQTYFSYGLGL
+720 YKQTYFSYGLGL
-732 RQQLFKKKLTLS
+732 RQQLFKKRLTLS
-744 FTASNPFNAN
+744 FTASNPFT
-754 SKLTQVVQTNTYRS
+754 SKMKLTSVTETNSYRS
-768 ENTSWQTL
+768 ENTSWQTP

-784 YRFGKSQVNVKSTNR
+784 YRFGKTQVNVKSTNR
-799 SIQNDDMES
+799 SIQNDDMDTS
-808 GSRGGNSGG
+808 SRGANAGAG
-817 GQQGM
+817 QGM

>member
-1 MKMKIRFSLI
+1 MKAFFASLLLMI
-11 TLLITLVCSSV
+11 TALSTSA
-22 MAQQTDRY
+22 MAQNTTSY
-30 QLEGRAV
+30 TLEGRVV
-37 EASTNKGIGYATIAL
+37 EASTDNSIGYATVAL
-52 LKADSSIV
+52 LRADSTV
-60 AAVAADATGAFTIAA
+60 VTAAAADAVGDFKLST
-75 KEQGRYMLQI
+75 KEAGTYTLQI
-85 SSVGYTTHNRE
+85 SSVGYTTLNRS
-96 VELVE
+96 VEIVE
-101 GKTKL
+101 ERTIL
-106 GKVVLEQGIDI
+106 GKVALAQGVDI
-117 SEVVVA
+117 KEVVVA

-131 DDEKI
+131 DDEKL
-136 AYSVEDDPDSA
+136 AYSVEDDPDAA
-147 TSQVVDIMRKVPQLS
+147 TSQLIDIMRKVPQLS

-185 SSMMSKNFKSVIE
+185 SSMMSKNFKTVIE

-229 ITDRK
+229 ITNRK

-240 GNVNISGS
+240 GNVNLSGS
-248 TQYFLNGNA
+248 NHYFLNGNA
-257 YIAAQAGKFSISA
+257 YFAAQTGKFSISA
-270 SAYMQGIKS
+270 SAYVQGMKS
-279 RLDHRGEGF
+279 RLTHRGEGF

-302 STGMKYNGRYLGAYF
+302 STGMTYKGKYLGAYF

-332 GGYHNGKNRS
+332 GGYHNGTNKGI
-342 NANSKTEI
+342 ADSKTEV
-350 FSIDNERVMAYD
+350 FSIDNERVVAYD
-362 NYLNSHYNYNSYW
+362 NTWESGYKYNSYW
-375 AAANYQRTFNRQ
+375 ASANYQHRFNREE
-387 DHTLTVSYEMDLSP
+387 HTLTLSYEMDLSP
-401 DKEEQLYDV
+401 DKEDQLYDV

-415 YPTSSRRN
+415 YPTSARRN

-440 PINKVHSIEA
+440 PINKMHSIEA
-450 GTKYIYRRYTNE
+450 GSKYIYRRYTNE

-500 VKGKKLSGRV
+500 VKGKKLSGRI

-521 AVVTEKDKITYDP
+521 VVRTEKEDIAYDP

-557 SYTQRLSRPNLWHM
+557 SYTQRLSRPSLWNM
-571 NPYRNESPLNVSYG
+571 NPYRNESPLSVSYG
-585 NPDLDATLAHSV
+585 NPDLDATIAHSV

-620 NALSSYSFVEDGV
+620 NALSSYTFVEDGV
-633 THSTYDNIAK
+633 THSTYGNIAK
-643 RQIYGLNGTIGYRS
+643 RQVYGLNGTIGYRS
-657 GVKFNVQLSGQGGY
+657 GVKFNLQLSGQGGY
-671 NVIKAPA
+671 NVIKAPT
-678 LNLEN
+678 LNLAN

-720 FKQTYFSYGLGL
+720 YKQTYFSYGLGL

-744 FTASNPFNAN
+744 FTASNPFT
-754 SKLTQVVQTNTYRS
+754 SKMKLTSVTETNSYRS
-768 ENTSWQTL
+768 ENTSWQTP

-784 YRFGKSQVNVKSTNR
+784 YRFGKTQVNVKSTNR
-799 SIQNDDMES
+799 SIQNDDMDTS
-808 GSRGGNSGG
+808 SRGANAGAG
-817 GQQGM
+817 QGM

>member
-1 MKMKIRFSLI
+1 MKIRFSLI

-106 GKVVLEQGIDI
+106 GKVALEQGIDI

-229 ITDRK
+229 ITNRK

-279 RLDHRGEGF
+279 RLYHRGEGF

-350 FSIDNERVMAYD
+350 FSIDNDRVMAYD

-401 DKEEQLYDV
+401 DKEERLYDV

-440 PINKVHSIEA
+440 PNNKVHSIEA

-597 ALSWRRFSSSWN
+597 ALSWHRFSSSWN

-633 THSTYDNIAK
+633 THSTYGNIAK

>member
-1 MKMKIRFSLI
+1 MKAFFTSLLLMI
-11 TLLITLVCSSV
+11 TALSTSAI
-22 MAQQTDRY
+22 AQNTTSY
-30 QLEGRAV
+30 TLEGRVV
-37 EASTNKGIGYATIAL
+37 ESSTDNAIGYATVAL
-52 LKADSSIV
+52 LRADSTV
-60 AAVAADATGAFTIAA
+60 VTAAAADAVGDFKLST
-75 KEQGRYMLQI
+75 KEAGTYTLQI
-85 SSVGYTTHNRE
+85 SSVGYTTLNRS
-96 VELVE
+96 VEIVE
-101 GKTKL
+101 ERTKL
-106 GKVVLEQGIDI
+106 GKVALEQGVDI
-117 SEVVVA
+117 KEVVVA

-131 DDEKI
+131 DDEKL
-136 AYSVEDDPDSA
+136 AYSVEDDPDAA
-147 TSQVVDIMRKVPQLS
+147 TSQLVDIMRKVPQLS

-185 SSMMSKNFKSVIE
+185 SSMMSKNFKTVIE

-229 ITDRK
+229 ITNRK

-240 GNVNISGS
+240 GNVNLSGS
-248 TQYFLNGNA
+248 NHYFLNGNA
-257 YIAAQAGKFSISA
+257 YFAAQAGKFSISA
-270 SAYMQGIKS
+270 SAYVQGMKS
-279 RLDHRGEGF
+279 RLTHRGEGF

-302 STGMKYNGRYLGAYF
+302 STGMKYGGRYLGAYF

-332 GGYHNGKNRS
+332 GGYHNGTNKS
-342 NANSKTEI
+342 IADSKTEV
-350 FSIDNERVMAYD
+350 FSIGNERVVAYD
-362 NYLNSHYNYNSYW
+362 NTWESGYKYNSYW
-375 AAANYQRTFNRQ
+375 ASANYQHRFNREE
-387 DHTLTVSYEMDLSP
+387 HTLTLSYEMDLSP
-401 DKEEQLYDV
+401 DKEDQLYDV

-415 YPTSSRRN
+415 YPTSARRN

-440 PINKVHSIEA
+440 PINKIHSIEA
-450 GTKYIYRRYTNE
+450 GSKYIYRRYTNK

-521 AVVTEKDKITYDP
+521 VVRTEKEDIAYDP

-557 SYTQRLSRPNLWHM
+557 SYTQRLSRPSLWNM
-571 NPYRNESPLNVSYG
+571 NPYRNESPLSVSYG
-585 NPDLDATLAHSV
+585 NPDLDATIAHSV

-609 ISLGTTGSFSN
+609 VSLGTTGSFSN
-620 NALSSYSFVEDGV
+620 NAVSSYTFVEDGV
-633 THSTYDNIAK
+633 THSTYGNIAK
-643 RQIYGLNGTIGYRS
+643 RQVYGLNGTIGYRS

-671 NVIKAPA
+671 NVIKAPT
-678 LNLEN
+678 LNLAN

-720 FKQTYFSYGLGL
+720 YKQTYFSYGLGL

-744 FTASNPFNAN
+744 FTASNPFT
-754 SKLTQVVQTNTYRS
+754 SKMKLTSVTETNSYRS
-768 ENTSWQTL
+768 ENTSWQTP

-784 YRFGKSQVNVKSTNR
+784 YRFGKTQVNVKSTNR
-799 SIQNDDMES
+799 SIQNDDMDTS
-808 GSRGGNSGG
+808 SRGANAGAG
-817 GQQGM
+817 QGM

>member
-1 MKMKIRFSLI
+1 MKAFFASLLLMI
-11 TLLITLVCSSV
+11 TALSTSA
-22 MAQQTDRY
+22 MAQNTTSY
-30 QLEGRAV
+30 TLEGRVV
-37 EASTNKGIGYATIAL
+37 EASTDNSIGYATVAL
-52 LKADSSIV
+52 LRADSTV
-60 AAVAADATGAFTIAA
+60 VTAAAADAVGDFKLST
-75 KEQGRYMLQI
+75 KEAGTYTLQI
-85 SSVGYTTHNRE
+85 SSVGYTTLNRS
-96 VELVE
+96 VEIVE
-101 GKTKL
+101 ERTKL
-106 GKVVLEQGIDI
+106 GKVALEQGVDI
-117 SEVVVA
+117 KEVVVA

-131 DDEKI
+131 DDEKL
-136 AYSVEDDPDSA
+136 AYSVEDDPDAA
-147 TSQVVDIMRKVPQLS
+147 TSQLVDIMRKVPQLS

-185 SSMMSKNFKSVIE
+185 SSMMSKNFKTVIE

-229 ITDRK
+229 ITNRK

-240 GNVNISGS
+240 GNVNLSGS
-248 TQYFLNGNA
+248 NHYFLNGNA
-257 YIAAQAGKFSISA
+257 YFAAQAGKFSISA
-270 SAYMQGIKS
+270 SAYVQGMKS
-279 RLDHRGEGF
+279 RLTHRGEGF

-302 STGMKYNGRYLGAYF
+302 STGMTYKGRYLGAYF

-332 GGYHNGKNRS
+332 GGYHNGTNKS
-342 NANSKTEI
+342 IADSKTEV
-350 FSIDNERVMAYD
+350 FSIGNERVVAYD
-362 NYLNSHYNYNSYW
+362 NIWTSGYNYDDYW
-375 AAANYQRTFNRQ
+375 ASANYQHRFNREE
-387 DHTLTVSYEMDLSP
+387 HTLTLSYEMDLSP
-401 DKEEQLYDV
+401 DKEDQLYDV

-415 YPTSSRRN
+415 YPTSARRN

-440 PINKVHSIEA
+440 PINKIHSIEA
-450 GTKYIYRRYTNE
+450 GSKYIYRRYTNE

-476 IAPDYP
+476 VAPDYP

-521 AVVTEKDKITYDP
+521 VVRTEKEDIAYDP

-557 SYTQRLSRPNLWHM
+557 SYTQRLSRPSLWTM
-571 NPYRNESPLNVSYG
+571 NPYRNESPLSVSYG

-620 NALSSYSFVEDGV
+620 NAVSSYTFVEDGV
-633 THSTYDNIAK
+633 THSTYGNIAK
-643 RQIYGLNGTIGYRS
+643 RQVYGLNGTIGYRS

-671 NVIKAPA
+671 NVIKAPT
-678 LNLEN
+678 LNLAN

-720 FKQTYFSYGLGL
+720 YKQTYFSYGLGL

-744 FTASNPFNAN
+744 FTASNPFT
-754 SKLTQVVQTNTYRS
+754 SKMKLTSVTETNSYRS
-768 ENTSWQTL
+768 ENTSWQTP

-784 YRFGKSQVNVKSTNR
+784 YRFGKTQVNVKSTNR
-799 SIQNDDMES
+799 SIQNDDMDTS
-808 GSRGGNSGG
+808 SRGANAGAG
-817 GQQGM
+817 QGM

>member
-1 MKMKIRFSLI
+1 MKIRFSLI

-96 VELVE
+96 VELIE

-229 ITDRK
+229 ITNRK

-350 FSIDNERVMAYD
+350 FSIDNDRVMAYD

-401 DKEEQLYDV
+401 DKEERLYDV

-488 TQNILALYAGYH
+488 TQNILSLYAGYH
-500 VKGKKLSGRV
+500 VKGKKLSGRI

-633 THSTYDNIAK
+633 THSTYGNIAK

>member
-1 MKMKIRFSLI
+1 MKAFFASLLLMI
-11 TLLITLVCSSV
+11 TALSTSAI
-22 MAQQTDRY
+22 AQNTTSY
-30 QLEGRAV
+30 TLEGRVV
-37 EASTNKGIGYATIAL
+37 EASTDNSIGYATVAL
-52 LKADSSIV
+52 LRADSTV
-60 AAVAADATGAFTIAA
+60 VTAAAADAVGDFKLST
-75 KEQGRYMLQI
+75 KEAGTYTLQI
-85 SSVGYTTHNRE
+85 SSVGYTTLNRS
-96 VELVE
+96 VEIVE
-101 GKTKL
+101 ERTKL
-106 GKVVLEQGIDI
+106 GKVALEQGVDI
-117 SEVVVA
+117 KEVVVA

-131 DDEKI
+131 DDEKL
-136 AYSVEDDPDSA
+136 AYSVEDDPDAA
-147 TSQVVDIMRKVPQLS
+147 TSQLVDIMRKVPQLS

-185 SSMMSKNFKSVIE
+185 SSMMSKNFKTVIE

-229 ITDRK
+229 ITNRK

-240 GNVNISGS
+240 GNVNLSGS
-248 TQYFLNGNA
+248 NHYFLNGNA
-257 YIAAQAGKFSISA
+257 YFAAQAGKFSISA
-270 SAYMQGIKS
+270 SAYVQGMKS
-279 RLDHRGEGF
+279 RLTHRGEGF

-302 STGMKYNGRYLGAYF
+302 STGMTYKGRYLGAYF

-332 GGYHNGKNRS
+332 GGYHNGTNKS
-342 NANSKTEI
+342 IADSKTEV
-350 FSIDNERVMAYD
+350 FSIGNERVVAYD
-362 NYLNSHYNYNSYW
+362 NIWTSGYNYDDYW
-375 AAANYQRTFNRQ
+375 ASVNYQHRFNREE
-387 DHTLTVSYEMDLSP
+387 HTLTLSYEMDLSP
-401 DKEEQLYDV
+401 DKEDQLYDV

-415 YPTSSRRN
+415 YPTSARRN

-440 PINKVHSIEA
+440 PINKMHSIEA
-450 GTKYIYRRYTNE
+450 GSKYIYRRYTNE

-500 VKGKKLSGRV
+500 VKGKKLSGRI

-521 AVVTEKDKITYDP
+521 VVRTEKEDIAYDP

-557 SYTQRLSRPNLWHM
+557 SYTQRLSRPSLWNM
-571 NPYRNESPLNVSYG
+571 NPYRNESPLSVSYG

-609 ISLGTTGSFSN
+609 VSLGTTGSFSN
-620 NALSSYSFVEDGV
+620 NALSSYTFVEDGV
-633 THSTYDNIAK
+633 THSTYGNIAK
-643 RQIYGLNGTIGYRS
+643 RQVYGLNGTIGYRS
-657 GVKFNVQLSGQGGY
+657 GVKFNLQLSGQGGY
-671 NVIKAPA
+671 NVIKAPT
-678 LNLEN
+678 LNLAN

-720 FKQTYFSYGLGL
+720 YKQTYFSYGLGL

-744 FTASNPFNAN
+744 FTASNPFT
-754 SKLTQVVQTNTYRS
+754 SKMKLTSVTETNSYRS
-768 ENTSWQTL
+768 ENTSWQTP

-784 YRFGKSQVNVKSTNR
+784 YRFGKTQVNVKSTNR
-799 SIQNDDMES
+799 SIQNDDMDTS
-808 GSRGGNSGG
+808 SRGANTGAG
-817 GQQGM
+817 QGM

>member
-1 MKMKIRFSLI
+1 MKAFFASLLLMI
-11 TLLITLVCSSV
+11 TALSTSAT
-22 MAQQTDRY
+22 AQNTTSY
-30 QLEGRAV
+30 TLEGRVV
-37 EASTNKGIGYATIAL
+37 EASTDNPIGYATVAL
-52 LKADSSIV
+52 LRTDSTV
-60 AAVAADATGAFTIAA
+60 VTAAAADAVGDFKLST
-75 KEQGRYMLQI
+75 KEAGTYTLQI
-85 SSVGYTTHNRE
+85 SSVGYTTLNRS
-96 VELVE
+96 VEIVE
-101 GKTKL
+101 ERTKL
-106 GKVVLEQGIDI
+106 GKVALEQGVDI
-117 SEVVVA
+117 KEVVVA

-131 DDEKI
+131 DDEKL
-136 AYSVEDDPDSA
+136 AYSVEDDPDAA
-147 TSQVVDIMRKVPQLS
+147 TSQLVDIMRKVPQLS

-185 SSMMSKNFKSVIE
+185 SSMMSKNFKTVIE

-229 ITDRK
+229 ITNRK

-240 GNVNISGS
+240 GNVNLSGS
-248 TQYFLNGNA
+248 NHYFLNGNA
-257 YIAAQAGKFSISA
+257 YFAAQAGKFSISA
-270 SAYMQGIKS
+270 SAYVQGMKS
-279 RLDHRGEGF
+279 RLTHRGEGF

-302 STGMKYNGRYLGAYF
+302 STGMKYGGRYLGAYF

-332 GGYHNGKNRS
+332 GGYHNGTNKS
-342 NANSKTEI
+342 IADSKTEV
-350 FSIDNERVMAYD
+350 FSIGNERVVAYD
-362 NYLNSHYNYNSYW
+362 NIWESGYKYNSYW
-375 AAANYQRTFNRQ
+375 ASANYQHRFNREE
-387 DHTLTVSYEMDLSP
+387 HTLTLSYEMDLSP
-401 DKEEQLYDV
+401 DKEDQLYDV

-415 YPTSSRRN
+415 YPTSARRN

-440 PINKVHSIEA
+440 PINKMHSIEA
-450 GTKYIYRRYTNE
+450 GSKYIYRRYTNE

-521 AVVTEKDKITYDP
+521 VVRTEKEDIAYDP

-557 SYTQRLSRPNLWHM
+557 SYTQRLSRPSLWNM
-571 NPYRNESPLNVSYG
+571 NPYRNESPMSVSYG
-585 NPDLDATLAHSV
+585 NPDLDATIAHSV

-609 ISLGTTGSFSN
+609 VSLGTTGSFTN
-620 NALSSYSFVEDGV
+620 NAVSRYTFVEDGV
-633 THSTYDNIAK
+633 THSTYGNIAK
-643 RQIYGLNGTIGYRS
+643 RQVYGLNGTIGYRS

-671 NVIKAPA
+671 NVIKAPT
-678 LNLEN
+678 LKLSN

-720 FKQTYFSYGLGL
+720 YKQTYFSYGLGL

-744 FTASNPFNAN
+744 FTASNPFT
-754 SKLTQVVQTNTYRS
+754 SKMKLTSVTETNSYRS
-768 ENTSWQTL
+768 ENTSWQTP

-784 YRFGKSQVNVKSTNR
+784 YRFGKTQVNVKSTNR
-799 SIQNDDMES
+799 SIQNDDMDTS
-808 GSRGGNSGG
+808 SRGANTGAG
-817 GQQGM
+817 QGM

>member
-1 MKMKIRFSLI
+1 MK
-11 TLLITLVCSSV
+11 TLLGSLVLALTLLCTTASGQNTTNYSI
-22 MAQQTDRY
+22 
-30 QLEGRAV
+30 EGRVV
-37 EASTNKGIGYATIAL
+37 ESSTDKAIGYATVAL
-52 LKADSSIV
+52 LQTDSTVV
-60 AAVAADATGAFTIAA
+60 AAVAADATGVFKLNA
-75 KEQGRYMLQI
+75 KAKGNYTLQI
-85 SSVGYTTHNRE
+85 SSVGYTTLNRPIE
-96 VELVE
+96 IIEE
-101 GKTKL
+101 RTKL
-106 GKVVLEQGIDI
+106 GRIALDQGVDI
-117 SEVVVA
+117 KEVVVA

-136 AYSVEDDPDSA
+136 AYSVEDDPDAA

-229 ITDRK
+229 ITNRK
-234 VAGGYN
+234 VSGGYN
-240 GNVNISGS
+240 GSINVSGS

-257 YIAAQAGKFSISA
+257 YFAAQASKFSISA
-270 SAYMQGIKS
+270 SAYIQGLKS
-279 RLDHRGEGF
+279 RLAHRGEGF

-294 PTMHLMTS
+294 PTMHLLTS
-302 STGMKYNGRYLGAYF
+302 STNMNYKGKYWGTYL

-324 TMNLITLE
+324 TLNLITLE
-332 GGYHNGKNRS
+332 AGVNGGNNKS
-342 NANSKTEI
+342 SASSQTEI
-350 FSIDNERVMAYD
+350 FSIDNERIMSYD
-362 NYLNSHYNYNSYW
+362 NYLNGSYGYDSYW
-375 AAANYQRTFNRQ
+375 ASANYQRTFNRK
-387 DHTLTVSYEMDLSP
+387 DHTLTISYEMDLTP
-401 DKEEQLYDV
+401 DKEERLYDV

-415 YPTSSRRN
+415 YPTSARRN
-423 LGDNGSFDNT
+423 LGNNGSFDNT

-462 SQTLLRDEATGEFA
+462 SQTLLRNEATDEFV

-521 AVVTEKDKITYDP
+521 AVRTEKDKITYDP

-557 SYTQRLSRPNLWHM
+557 SYTQRLSRPSLWHM
-571 NPYRNESPLNVSYG
+571 NPYRNESPMSVSYG

-620 NALSSYSFVEDGV
+620 NALSPFSFVEDGV
-633 THSTYDNIAK
+633 THSTYGNIAK
-643 RQIYGLNGTIGYRS
+643 RQIYGMNGTIGYRN
-657 GVKFNVQLSGQGGY
+657 GVKFSVQLSGQGGY
-671 NVIKAPA
+671 NVIKAPT
-678 LNLEN
+678 LNLSN

-720 FKQTYFSYGLGL
+720 IKQTYFLYSFGL
-732 RQQLFKKKLTLS
+732 RQQLFKKKMTIS
-744 FTASNPFNAN
+744 VTANNPFNAN
-754 SKLTQVVQTNTYRS
+754 SKLTQVVQTNTYHS
-768 ENTSWQTL
+768 ENTSWQQMRTFNL
-776 RQFSFSIG
+776 SIG

-808 GSRGGNSGG
+808 GSRGGGNGG
-817 GQQGM
+817 GQVM

>member
-1 MKMKIRFSLI
+1 MKIRFSLI

-229 ITDRK
+229 ITNRK

-270 SAYMQGIKS
+270 SAYLQGIKS

-350 FSIDNERVMAYD
+350 FSIDNDRVMAYD

-401 DKEEQLYDV
+401 DKEERLYDV

-557 SYTQRLSRPNLWHM
+557 SYTQRLSRPSLWHM

-633 THSTYDNIAK
+633 THSTYGNIAK

-799 SIQNDDMES
+799 SIQNDDIES

>member
-1 MKMKIRFSLI
+1 MKAFFASLLLMI
-11 TLLITLVCSSV
+11 TALSTSAI
-22 MAQQTDRY
+22 AQNTTSY
-30 QLEGRAV
+30 TLEGRVV
-37 EASTNKGIGYATIAL
+37 EASTDNSIGYATVAL
-52 LKADSSIV
+52 LRADSTV
-60 AAVAADATGAFTIAA
+60 VTAAAADAVGDFKLST
-75 KEQGRYMLQI
+75 KEAGTYTLQI
-85 SSVGYTTHNRE
+85 SSVGYTTLNRS
-96 VELVE
+96 VEIVE
-101 GKTKL
+101 ERTKL
-106 GKVVLEQGIDI
+106 GKVALAQGVDI
-117 SEVVVA
+117 KEVVVA

-131 DDEKI
+131 DDEKL
-136 AYSVEDDPDSA
+136 AYSVEDDPDAA
-147 TSQVVDIMRKVPQLS
+147 TSQLVDIMRKVPQLS

-185 SSMMSKNFKSVIE
+185 SSMMSKNFKTVIE

-229 ITDRK
+229 ITNRK

-240 GNVNISGS
+240 GNVNLSGS
-248 TQYFLNGNA
+248 NHYFLNGNA
-257 YIAAQAGKFSISA
+257 YFAAQAGKFSISA
-270 SAYMQGIKS
+270 SAYVQGMKS
-279 RLDHRGEGF
+279 RLTHRGEGF

-302 STGMKYNGRYLGAYF
+302 STGMTYKGRYLGAYF

-332 GGYHNGKNRS
+332 GGYHNGTNKGI
-342 NANSKTEI
+342 ADSKTEV
-350 FSIDNERVMAYD
+350 FSIDNERVVAYD
-362 NYLNSHYNYNSYW
+362 NTWESGYKYNSYW
-375 AAANYQRTFNRQ
+375 ASANYQHRFNREE
-387 DHTLTVSYEMDLSP
+387 HTLTLSYEMDLSP
-401 DKEEQLYDV
+401 DKEDQLYDV

-415 YPTSSRRN
+415 YPTSARRN

-440 PINKVHSIEA
+440 PINKMHSIET
-450 GTKYIYRRYTNE
+450 GSKYIYRRYTNE

-476 IAPDYP
+476 VAPDYP

-521 AVVTEKDKITYDP
+521 VVRTEKEDIAYDP

-557 SYTQRLSRPNLWHM
+557 SYTQRLSRPNLWNM
-571 NPYRNESPLNVSYG
+571 NPYRNESPLSVSYG
-585 NPDLDATLAHSV
+585 NPDLDATIAHSV

-609 ISLGTTGSFSN
+609 VSLGTTGSFSN
-620 NALSSYSFVEDGV
+620 NAVSSYTFVEDGV
-633 THSTYDNIAK
+633 THSTYGNIAK
-643 RQIYGLNGTIGYRS
+643 RQVYGLNGTIGYRS

-671 NVIKAPA
+671 NVIKAPT
-678 LNLEN
+678 LNLSN

-720 FKQTYFSYGLGL
+720 YKQTYFSYGLGL

-744 FTASNPFNAN
+744 FTASNPFT
-754 SKLTQVVQTNTYRS
+754 SKMKLTSVTETNSYRS
-768 ENTSWQTL
+768 ENTSWQTP

-784 YRFGKSQVNVKSTNR
+784 YRFGKTQVNVKSTNR
-799 SIQNDDMES
+799 SIQNDDMDTS
-808 GSRGGNSGG
+808 SRGANTGAG
-817 GQQGM
+817 QGM

>member
-1 MKMKIRFSLI
+1 MKAFFTSLLLMI
-11 TLLITLVCSSV
+11 TALSTSA
-22 MAQQTDRY
+22 MAQNTITY
-30 QLEGRAV
+30 TLEGRVV
-37 EASTNKGIGYATIAL
+37 ESSTDNAIGYATVAL
-52 LKADSSIV
+52 LRADSTV
-60 AAVAADATGAFTIAA
+60 VTAAAADAVGDFKLST
-75 KEQGRYMLQI
+75 KEAGTYTLQI
-85 SSVGYTTHNRE
+85 SSVGYTTLNRS
-96 VELVE
+96 VEIVE
-101 GKTKL
+101 ERTKL
-106 GKVVLEQGIDI
+106 GKVALEQGVDI
-117 SEVVVA
+117 KEVVVA

-131 DDEKI
+131 DDEKL
-136 AYSVEDDPDSA
+136 AYSVEDDPDAA
-147 TSQVVDIMRKVPQLS
+147 TSQLVDIMRKVPQLS

-185 SSMMSKNFKSVIE
+185 SSMMSKNFKTVIE

-229 ITDRK
+229 ITNRK

-240 GNVNISGS
+240 GNVNLSGS
-248 TQYFLNGNA
+248 NHYFLNGNA
-257 YIAAQAGKFSISA
+257 YFAAQAGKFSISA
-270 SAYMQGIKS
+270 SAYVQGMKS
-279 RLDHRGEGF
+279 RLTHRGEGF

-302 STGMKYNGRYLGAYF
+302 STGMTYKGRYLGAYF

-332 GGYHNGKNRS
+332 GGYHNGTNKGI
-342 NANSKTEI
+342 ADSKTEV
-350 FSIDNERVMAYD
+350 FSIGNERVVAYD
-362 NYLNSHYNYNSYW
+362 NTWESGYKYNSYW
-375 AAANYQRTFNRQ
+375 ASANYQHRFNREE
-387 DHTLTVSYEMDLSP
+387 HTLTLSYEMDLSP
-401 DKEEQLYDV
+401 DKEDQLYDV

-415 YPTSSRRN
+415 YPTSARRN

-440 PINKVHSIEA
+440 PINKMHSIEA
-450 GTKYIYRRYTNE
+450 GSKYIYRRYTNE

-521 AVVTEKDKITYDP
+521 VVRTEKEDIAYDP

-557 SYTQRLSRPNLWHM
+557 SYTQRLSRPNLWNM
-571 NPYRNESPLNVSYG
+571 NPYRNESPLSVSYG

-609 ISLGTTGSFSN
+609 VSLGTTGSFSN
-620 NALSSYSFVEDGV
+620 NAVSSYTFVEDGV
-633 THSTYDNIAK
+633 THSTYGNIAK
-643 RQIYGLNGTIGYRS
+643 RQVYGLNGTIGYRS

-671 NVIKAPA
+671 NVIKAPT
-678 LNLEN
+678 LNLAN

-720 FKQTYFSYGLGL
+720 YKQTYFSYGLGL

-744 FTASNPFNAN
+744 FTASNPFT
-754 SKLTQVVQTNTYRS
+754 SKMKLTSVTETNSYRS
-768 ENTSWQTL
+768 ENTSWQTP

-784 YRFGKSQVNVKSTNR
+784 YRFGKTQVNVKSTNR
-799 SIQNDDMES
+799 SIQNDDMDTS
-808 GSRGGNSGG
+808 SRGANAGAG
-817 GQQGM
+817 QGM

>member
-1 MKMKIRFSLI
+1 MKAFFASLLLMI
-11 TLLITLVCSSV
+11 TALSTSAI
-22 MAQQTDRY
+22 AQNTTSY
-30 QLEGRAV
+30 TLEGRVV
-37 EASTNKGIGYATIAL
+37 EASTDNSIGYATVAL
-52 LKADSSIV
+52 LRADSTV
-60 AAVAADATGAFTIAA
+60 VTAAAADAVGDFKLST
-75 KEQGRYMLQI
+75 KEAGTYTLQI
-85 SSVGYTTHNRE
+85 SSVGYTTLNRS
-96 VELVE
+96 VEIVE
-101 GKTKL
+101 ERTKL
-106 GKVVLEQGIDI
+106 GKVALEQGVDI
-117 SEVVVA
+117 KEVVVA

-131 DDEKI
+131 DDEKL
-136 AYSVEDDPDSA
+136 AYSVEDDPDAA
-147 TSQVVDIMRKVPQLS
+147 TSQLVDIMRKVPQLS

-185 SSMMSKNFKSVIE
+185 SSMMSKNFKTVIE

-229 ITDRK
+229 ITNRK

-240 GNVNISGS
+240 GNVNLSGS
-248 TQYFLNGNA
+248 NHYFLNGNA
-257 YIAAQAGKFSISA
+257 YFAAQAGKFSISA
-270 SAYMQGIKS
+270 SAYVQGMKS
-279 RLDHRGEGF
+279 RLTHRGDGF

-302 STGMKYNGRYLGAYF
+302 STGMTYKGKYLGAYF

-332 GGYHNGKNRS
+332 GGYHNGTNKS
-342 NANSKTEI
+342 IADSKTEV
-350 FSIDNERVMAYD
+350 FSIDNERVVAYD
-362 NYLNSHYNYNSYW
+362 NTWESGYKYNSYW
-375 AAANYQRTFNRQ
+375 ASANYQHRFNREE
-387 DHTLTVSYEMDLSP
+387 HTLTLSYEMDLSP
-401 DKEEQLYDV
+401 DKEDQLYDV

-415 YPTSSRRN
+415 YPTSARRN

-440 PINKVHSIEA
+440 PINKMHSIEA
-450 GTKYIYRRYTNE
+450 GSKYIYRRYTNE

-476 IAPDYP
+476 VAPDYP

-521 AVVTEKDKITYDP
+521 VVRTEKEDIAYDP

-557 SYTQRLSRPNLWHM
+557 SYTQRLSRPNLWNM
-571 NPYRNESPLNVSYG
+571 NPYRNESPLSVSYG

-620 NALSSYSFVEDGV
+620 NALSSYTFVEDGV
-633 THSTYDNIAK
+633 THSTYGNIAK
-643 RQIYGLNGTIGYRS
+643 RQVYGLNGTIGYRS

-671 NVIKAPA
+671 NVIKAPT
-678 LNLEN
+678 LNLAN

-720 FKQTYFSYGLGL
+720 YKQTYFSYGLGL

-744 FTASNPFNAN
+744 FTASNPFT
-754 SKLTQVVQTNTYRS
+754 SKMKLTSVTETNSYRS
-768 ENTSWQTL
+768 ENTSWQTP

-784 YRFGKSQVNVKSTNR
+784 YRFGKTQVNVKSTNR
-799 SIQNDDMES
+799 SIQNDDMDTS
-808 GSRGGNSGG
+808 SRGANTGAG
-817 GQQGM
+817 QGM

>member
-1 MKMKIRFSLI
+1 MKAFFTSLLLMI
-11 TLLITLVCSSV
+11 TALSTSA
-22 MAQQTDRY
+22 MAQNTTSY
-30 QLEGRAV
+30 TLEGRVV
-37 EASTNKGIGYATIAL
+37 ESSTDNAIGYATVAL
-52 LKADSSIV
+52 LRADSTV
-60 AAVAADATGAFTIAA
+60 VTAAAADAVGDFKLST
-75 KEQGRYMLQI
+75 KEAGTYTLQI
-85 SSVGYTTHNRE
+85 SSVGYTTLNRS
-96 VELVE
+96 VEIVE
-101 GKTKL
+101 ERTKL
-106 GKVVLEQGIDI
+106 GKVALEQGVDI
-117 SEVVVA
+117 KEVVVA

-131 DDEKI
+131 DDEKL
-136 AYSVEDDPDSA
+136 AYSVEDDPDAA
-147 TSQVVDIMRKVPQLS
+147 TSQLVDIMRKVPQLS

-185 SSMMSKNFKSVIE
+185 SSMMSKNFKTVIE

-229 ITDRK
+229 ITNRK

-240 GNVNISGS
+240 GNVNLSGS
-248 TQYFLNGNA
+248 NHYFLNGNA
-257 YIAAQAGKFSISA
+257 YFAAQAGKFSISA
-270 SAYMQGIKS
+270 SAYVQGMKS
-279 RLDHRGEGF
+279 RLTHRGEGF

-302 STGMKYNGRYLGAYF
+302 STGMTYKGKYWGAYF

-332 GGYHNGKNRS
+332 GGYHNGTNKGI
-342 NANSKTEI
+342 ADSKTEV
-350 FSIDNERVMAYD
+350 FSIGNERVVAYD
-362 NYLNSHYNYNSYW
+362 NTWESGYKYNSYW
-375 AAANYQRTFNRQ
+375 ASANYQHRFNREE
-387 DHTLTVSYEMDLSP
+387 HTLTLSYEMDLSP
-401 DKEEQLYDV
+401 DKEDQLYDV

-415 YPTSSRRN
+415 YPTSARRN

-440 PINKVHSIEA
+440 PINKMHSIEA
-450 GTKYIYRRYTNE
+450 GSKYIYRRYTNE

-521 AVVTEKDKITYDP
+521 VVRTEKEDIAYDP

-557 SYTQRLSRPNLWHM
+557 SYTQRLSRPSLWNM
-571 NPYRNESPLNVSYG
+571 NPYRNESPLSVSYG

-609 ISLGTTGSFSN
+609 VSLGTTGSFSN
-620 NALSSYSFVEDGV
+620 NAVSSYTFVEDGV
-633 THSTYDNIAK
+633 THSTYGNIAK
-643 RQIYGLNGTIGYRS
+643 RQVYGLNGTIGYRS

-671 NVIKAPA
+671 NVIKAPT
-678 LNLEN
+678 LNLAN
-683 DGFTYNVSLYASAA
+683 DGFTYNISLYASAA

-720 FKQTYFSYGLGL
+720 YKQTYFSYGLGL

-744 FTASNPFNAN
+744 FTASNPFT
-754 SKLTQVVQTNTYRS
+754 SKMKLTSVTETNSYRS
-768 ENTSWQTL
+768 ENTSWQTP

-784 YRFGKSQVNVKSTNR
+784 YRFGKTQVNVKSTNR
-799 SIQNDDMES
+799 SIQNDDMDTS
-808 GSRGGNSGG
+808 SRGANTGAG
-817 GQQGM
+817 QGM